1 MKESIKVIG
10 AKEHNLK
17 NLNLEI
23 PKNELVV
30 FTGLSGSGK
39 STLAFDTL
47 YAEGQRRYI
56 ESLSSYARQFLG
68 RVGKPDVERIEGLTP
83 AIAIDQKSTSKNP
96 RSTVGTITEI
106 YDYLRLLYARV
117 GVQHCCKCGKEVSKM
132 SANDI
137 ISQINALPVGSKI
150 VLMAPLVREKKGS
163 FEAELE
169 KLRNDGYVRAQIDG
183 VMQRLDDDIEL
194 SKTKKHTIKAVID
207 RIELSPQNHLRL
219 IEAVEKALAL
229 SFGEVEVSIV
239 NAAEMGLSSDFI
251 HFSEHNACFDCKISY
266 ESLEPLSFSF
276 NSPKGACS
284 ECDGLGVKFSLDQS
298 KVINES
304 LSVENGALK
313 LLYGFNKSYYYKF
326 CLAFCE
332 QNEIDFKTPFFKLD
346 ESEQRALLYG
356 NASNVKFTWKRHH
369 LERRFEG
376 ALRISYEMLKDSKD
390 FSDYMVEKEC
400 SECKGKRLN
409 KGSLAVRVAGKT
421 LGELISM
428 QIKEC
433 CAFMEDE
440 KNFSYL
446 SKQSATIAGPILKE
460 IRERLAFLRDVGLGY
475 LSLGRDARTIS
486 GGEAQ
491 RIRIASQ
498 IGSGL
503 SGVMYVLD
511 EPSIGLHERDTMR
524 LIKTLRSL
532 QEKGNSVLV
541 VEHDKKTMENADF
554 IIDIGPRAGVNG
566 GEVVF
571 AGTYEKL
578 LKSKT
583 LTAQYLNGKEKINFA
598 KNRKQENFIEIKH
611 ANINNIK
618 DLNVRIPL
626 SNLVGIT
633 GVSGSGKSS
642 LILGTLLPRAL
653 EQLTRSKISLNPN
666 LASIDGLEQLDK
678 VIYLD
683 QSPIGRTP
691 RSNPATYTGVMDEIR
706 ELFCATKEAK
716 IRGYKAGRFSFNVK
730 GGRCEKCSGDGAIT
744 VEMHF
749 LPDISV
755 ICDACKGK
763 RYNDATLEIKYKGKN
778 IADVLN
784 MSVSEALEFFKA
796 VPKIHA
802 KLATICAAGLE
813 YITLGQSATTLS
825 GGEAQRMKLAKE
837 LSRTDT
843 GKTLYILDEP
853 TTGLH
858 FADVARLVSVLQSL
872 VELGNSVVVIE
883 HNLDVIKNCDYI
895 VDMGPE
901 GGDLGGKVIATGSPA
916 QVAKTHKKTHSFTGE
931 FLLGELDSMNK
942 TTKKKA

>member
-1 MKESIKVIG
+1 MSEFIKITG

-17 NLNLEI
+17 NINLSI

-68 RVGKPDVERIEGLTP
+68 RIGKPDVERIEGLTP

-117 GVQHCCKCGKEVSKM
+117 GTQHCYKCGKPVSKM
-132 SANDI
+132 SISDI
-137 ISQINALPVGSKI
+137 IDQINTLPQGSKI
-150 VLMAPLVREKKGS
+150 MLLAPLVREKKGS

-169 KLRNDGYVRAQIDG
+169 RLRNDGFVRAQIDG
-183 VMQRLDDDIEL
+183 VMQRLDDEIEL

-207 RIELSPQNHLRL
+207 RIELRAENHLRL
-219 IEAVEKALAL
+219 IEGVEKAVAL
-229 SFGEVEVSIV
+229 SFGEIEISIV
-239 NAAEMGLSSDFI
+239 NADEMGLLESHM

-276 NSPKGACS
+276 NSPKGACPA
-284 ECDGLGVKFSLDQS
+284 CDGLGMNFSLDQS
-298 KVINES
+298 KVINEN
-304 LSVENGALK
+304 LSVEAGALK

-332 QNEIDFKTPFFKLD
+332 QNEINAKIPFNELAAH
-346 ESEQRALLYG
+346 EQKALLYG
-356 NASNVKFTWKRHH
+356 NASNIKFTWKRHH

-376 ALRISYEMLKDSKD
+376 ALRLSYEMLKDSKD
-390 FSDYMVEKEC
+390 FSDYMIEKEC

-409 KGSLAVRVAGKT
+409 KGSLAVKVAGRS

-433 CAFMEDE
+433 FAFMNEPS
-440 KNFSYL
+440 NFAYL
-446 SKQSATIAGPILKE
+446 SAQNATIAEPILKE
-460 IRERLAFLRDVGLGY
+460 VRERLAFLCDVGLGY

-511 EPSIGLHERDTMR
+511 EPSIGLHEKDTMR

-541 VEHDKKTMENADF
+541 VEHDKKTMESADF
-554 IIDIGPRAGVNG
+554 IIDIGPKAGVMG

-571 AGTYEKL
+571 AGTYKEL

-583 LTAQYLNGKEKINFA
+583 LTAQYLNGKESINFA
-598 KNRKQENFIEIKH
+598 KNRAQENFIEIKN

-618 DLNVRIPL
+618 NLSVKIPL

-653 EQLTRSKISLNPN
+653 EQLTRSKITPN
-666 LASIDGLEQLDK
+666 ASTAHIDGLEQLDK

-716 IRGYKAGRFSFNVK
+716 LRGYKAGRFSFNVK

-755 ICDACKGK
+755 VCDACKGK
-763 RYNDATLEIKYKGKN
+763 RYNEATLEIKYKGKN
-778 IADVLN
+778 IADILE
-784 MSVSEALEFFKA
+784 MSVAEALEFFKA
-796 VPKIHA
+796 VPKIHT
-802 KLATICAAGLE
+802 KLATICAVGLE

-837 LSRTDT
+837 LSRSDT

-883 HNLDVIKNCDYI
+883 HNLDVIKNCDYL

-901 GGDLGGKVIATGSPA
+901 GGDLGGQVIATGSPKEL
-916 QVAKTHKKTHSFTGE
+916 AKNHKKTHSFTGE
-931 FLLGELDSMNK
+931 FLADEL
-942 TTKKKA
+942 KAMK

>member
-1 MKESIKVIG
+1 MSEFIKITG

-17 NLNLEI
+17 NINLSI

-117 GVQHCCKCGKEVSKM
+117 GTQHCYKCGKPVSKM
-132 SANDI
+132 SISDI
-137 ISQINALPVGSKI
+137 IDQINALPQGSKI
-150 VLMAPLVREKKGS
+150 MLLAPLVREKKGS

-169 KLRNDGYVRAQIDG
+169 RLRNDGFVRAQIDG
-183 VMQRLDDDIEL
+183 VMQRLDDEIEL

-207 RIELSPQNHLRL
+207 RIELSPENHLRL
-219 IEAVEKALAL
+219 IEGVEKAVAL
-229 SFGEVEVSIV
+229 SFGEVEISIV
-239 NAAEMGLSSDFI
+239 NADEMGLLESHM

-276 NSPKGACS
+276 NSPKGACPT
-284 ECDGLGVKFSLDQS
+284 CDGLGMNFSLDQS
-298 KVINES
+298 KVINEN
-304 LSVENGALK
+304 LSVEAGALK

-332 QNEIDFKTPFFKLD
+332 QNEINSKIPFNELAAH
-346 ESEQRALLYG
+346 EQKALLYG
-356 NASNVKFTWKRHH
+356 NASNIKFTWKRHH

-376 ALRISYEMLKDSKD
+376 ALRLSYEMLKDSKD
-390 FSDYMVEKEC
+390 FSDYMIEKEC
-400 SECKGKRLN
+400 NECKGKRLN
-409 KGSLAVRVAGKT
+409 KGSLAVKVAGLS

-433 CAFMEDE
+433 FAFMSEA
-440 KNFSYL
+440 KNFAYL
-446 SKQSATIAGPILKE
+446 SAQNATIAEPILKE
-460 IRERLAFLRDVGLGY
+460 VRERLAFLCDVGLGY

-511 EPSIGLHERDTMR
+511 EPSIGLHEKDTMR

-541 VEHDKKTMENADF
+541 VEHDKKTMESADF
-554 IIDIGPRAGVNG
+554 IIDIGPKAGVMG

-571 AGTYEKL
+571 AGTYKEL

-583 LTAQYLNGKEKINFA
+583 LTAQYLNGKESINFA
-598 KNRKQENFIEIKH
+598 KNRAQENFIEIKN

-618 DLNVRIPL
+618 NLSVKIPL
-626 SNLVGIT
+626 SNLVGIK

-653 EQLTRSKISLNPN
+653 EQLTRSKITPN
-666 LASIDGLEQLDK
+666 ASAAHIDGLEQLDK

-716 IRGYKAGRFSFNVK
+716 LRGYKAGRFSFNVK

-755 ICDACKGK
+755 VCDACKGK
-763 RYNDATLEIKYKGKN
+763 RYNEATLEIKYKGKN
-778 IADVLN
+778 IADILE
-784 MSVSEALEFFKA
+784 MSVAEALEFFKA

-802 KLATICAAGLE
+802 KLATICAVGLE

-837 LSRTDT
+837 LSRSDT

-883 HNLDVIKNCDYI
+883 HNLDVIKNCDYL

-901 GGDLGGKVIATGSPA
+901 GGDLGGQVIATGSPKEL
-916 QVAKTHKKTHSFTGE
+916 AKNHKKTHSFTGE
-931 FLLGELDSMNK
+931 FLEDEL
-942 TTKKKA
+942 KAMK

>member
-1 MKESIKVIG
+1 MSEFIKITG

-17 NLNLEI
+17 NINLSI

-117 GVQHCCKCGKEVSKM
+117 GTQHCYKCGKPVSKM
-132 SANDI
+132 SISDI
-137 ISQINALPVGSKI
+137 IDQINTLPQGSKI
-150 VLMAPLVREKKGS
+150 MLLAPLVREKKGS

-169 KLRNDGYVRAQIDG
+169 RLRNDGFVRAQIDG
-183 VMQRLDDDIEL
+183 VMQRLDDEIEL

-207 RIELSPQNHLRL
+207 RIELNPANHLRL
-219 IEAVEKALAL
+219 IEGVEKAVAL
-229 SFGEVEVSIV
+229 SFGEVEISIV
-239 NAAEMGLSSDFI
+239 NADEMGLLENHM

-276 NSPKGACS
+276 NSPKGACPT
-284 ECDGLGVKFSLDQS
+284 CDGLGMNFSLDQS
-298 KVINES
+298 KVINEN
-304 LSVENGALK
+304 LSVEAGALK

-332 QNEIDFKTPFFKLD
+332 QNEINSKIPFNELAAH
-346 ESEQRALLYG
+346 EQKALLYG
-356 NASNVKFTWKRHH
+356 NASNIKFTWKRHH

-376 ALRISYEMLKDSKD
+376 ALRLSYEMLKDSKD
-390 FSDYMVEKEC
+390 FSDYMIEKEC

-409 KGSLAVRVAGKT
+409 KGSLAVKVAGKS

-433 CAFMEDE
+433 FAFMSEPS
-440 KNFSYL
+440 NFTYL
-446 SKQSATIAGPILKE
+446 SAQNATIAEPILKE
-460 IRERLAFLRDVGLGY
+460 VRERLAFLCDVGLGY

-511 EPSIGLHERDTMR
+511 EPSIGLHEKDTMR

-541 VEHDKKTMENADF
+541 VEHDKKTMESADF
-554 IIDIGPRAGVNG
+554 IIDIGPKAGAMG

-583 LTAQYLNGKEKINFA
+583 LTAQYLNGKESINFA
-598 KNRKQENFIEIKH
+598 KNRAQKNFIEIKN

-618 DLNVRIPL
+618 NLSVKIPL

-653 EQLTRSKISLNPN
+653 EQLTRSKITPN
-666 LASIDGLEQLDK
+666 ANTAHIDGLEQLDK

-716 IRGYKAGRFSFNVK
+716 LRGYKAGRFSFNVK

-755 ICDACKGK
+755 VCDACKGK
-763 RYNDATLEIKYKGKN
+763 RYNEATLEVKYKGKN
-778 IADVLN
+778 IADILE
-784 MSVSEALEFFKA
+784 MSVAEALEFFKA

-802 KLATICAAGLE
+802 KLATICAVGLE

-837 LSRTDT
+837 LSRSDT

-883 HNLDVIKNCDYI
+883 HNLDVIKNCDYL

-901 GGDLGGKVIATGSPA
+901 GGDLGGEVIATGSPKE
-916 QVAKTHKKTHSFTGE
+916 VAKNHKKTHSFTGE
-931 FLLGELDSMNK
+931 FLESELKGMK
-942 TTKKKA
+942 

>member
-1 MKESIKVIG
+1 MSEFIKITG

-17 NLNLEI
+17 NINLSI

-117 GVQHCCKCGKEVSKM
+117 GTQHCYKCGKPVSKM
-132 SANDI
+132 SISDI
-137 ISQINALPVGSKI
+137 IDQINTLPQGSKI
-150 VLMAPLVREKKGS
+150 MLLAPLVREKKGS

-169 KLRNDGYVRAQIDG
+169 RLRNDGFVRAQIDG
-183 VMQRLDDDIEL
+183 VMQRLDDEIEL

-207 RIELSPQNHLRL
+207 RIELRAENHLRL
-219 IEAVEKALAL
+219 IEGVEKAVAL
-229 SFGEVEVSIV
+229 SFGEVEISIV
-239 NAAEMGLSSDFI
+239 NADEMGLLESHM

-276 NSPKGACS
+276 NSPKGACPA
-284 ECDGLGVKFSLDQS
+284 CDGLGMNFSLDQS
-298 KVINES
+298 KVINEN
-304 LSVENGALK
+304 LSVEAGALK

-332 QNEIDFKTPFFKLD
+332 QNEINAKTPFNELAAH
-346 ESEQRALLYG
+346 EQKALLYG
-356 NASNVKFTWKRHH
+356 NASNIKFTWKRHH

-376 ALRISYEMLKDSKD
+376 ALRLSYEMLKDSKD
-390 FSDYMVEKEC
+390 FSDYMIEKEC
-400 SECKGKRLN
+400 NECKGKRLN
-409 KGSLAVRVAGKT
+409 KGSLAVKVAGLS

-433 CAFMEDE
+433 FAFMSEA
-440 KNFSYL
+440 KNFAYL
-446 SKQSATIAGPILKE
+446 SAQNATIAEPILKE
-460 IRERLAFLRDVGLGY
+460 VRERLAFLCDVGLGY

-511 EPSIGLHERDTMR
+511 EPSIGLHEKDTMR

-541 VEHDKKTMENADF
+541 VEHDKKTMESADF
-554 IIDIGPRAGVNG
+554 IIDIGPKAGVMG

-571 AGTYEKL
+571 AGTYKEL

-583 LTAQYLNGKEKINFA
+583 LTAQYLNGKESINFA
-598 KNRKQENFIEIKH
+598 KNRAQENFIEIKN

-618 DLNVRIPL
+618 NLSVKIPL

-653 EQLTRSKISLNPN
+653 EQLTRSKITPN
-666 LASIDGLEQLDK
+666 ASAAHIDGLEQLDK

-716 IRGYKAGRFSFNVK
+716 LRGYKAGRFSFNVK

-755 ICDACKGK
+755 VCDACKGK
-763 RYNDATLEIKYKGKN
+763 RYNEATLEIKYKGKN
-778 IADVLN
+778 IADILE
-784 MSVSEALEFFKA
+784 MSVAEALEFFKA

-802 KLATICAAGLE
+802 KLATICAVGLE

-837 LSRTDT
+837 LSRSDT

-883 HNLDVIKNCDYI
+883 HNLDVIKNCDYL

-901 GGDLGGKVIATGSPA
+901 GGDLGGQVIATGSPKE
-916 QVAKTHKKTHSFTGE
+916 VAKNHKKTHSFTGE
-931 FLLGELDSMNK
+931 FLEDEL
-942 TTKKKA
+942 KAMK

>member
-1 MKESIKVIG
+1 MSEFIKITG

-17 NLNLEI
+17 NINLSI

-117 GVQHCCKCGKEVSKM
+117 GTQHCYKCGKPVSKM
-132 SANDI
+132 SISDI
-137 ISQINALPVGSKI
+137 IDQINTLPQGSKI
-150 VLMAPLVREKKGS
+150 MLLAPLVREKKGS

-169 KLRNDGYVRAQIDG
+169 RLRNDGFVRAQIDG
-183 VMQRLDDDIEL
+183 VMQRLDDEIEL

-207 RIELSPQNHLRL
+207 RIELRAENHLRL
-219 IEAVEKALAL
+219 IEGVEKAVAL
-229 SFGEVEVSIV
+229 SFGEVEISIV
-239 NAAEMGLSSDFI
+239 NADEMGLLESHM

-276 NSPKGACS
+276 NSPKGACPA
-284 ECDGLGVKFSLDQS
+284 CDGLGMNFSLDQS
-298 KVINES
+298 KVINEN
-304 LSVENGALK
+304 LSVEAGALK

-332 QNEIDFKTPFFKLD
+332 QNEINAKTPFNELAAH
-346 ESEQRALLYG
+346 EQKALLYG
-356 NASNVKFTWKRHH
+356 NASNIKFTWKRHH

-376 ALRISYEMLKDSKD
+376 ALRLSYEMLKDSKD
-390 FSDYMVEKEC
+390 FSDYMIEKEC
-400 SECKGKRLN
+400 NECKGKRLN
-409 KGSLAVRVAGKT
+409 KGSLAVKVAGLS

-433 CAFMEDE
+433 FAFMSEA
-440 KNFSYL
+440 KNFAYL
-446 SKQSATIAGPILKE
+446 SAQNATIAEPILKE
-460 IRERLAFLRDVGLGY
+460 VRERLAFLCDVGLGY

-511 EPSIGLHERDTMR
+511 EPSIGLHEKDTMR

-541 VEHDKKTMENADF
+541 VEHDKKTMESADF
-554 IIDIGPRAGVNG
+554 IIDIGPKAGVMG

-571 AGTYEKL
+571 AGTYKEL

-583 LTAQYLNGKEKINFA
+583 LTAQYLNGKESINFA
-598 KNRKQENFIEIKH
+598 KNRAQENFIEIKN

-618 DLNVRIPL
+618 NLSVKIPL

-653 EQLTRSKISLNPN
+653 EQLTRSKITPN
-666 LASIDGLEQLDK
+666 SSAAHIDGLEQLDK

-716 IRGYKAGRFSFNVK
+716 LRGYKAGRFSFNVK

-755 ICDACKGK
+755 VCDACKGK
-763 RYNDATLEIKYKGKN
+763 RYNEATLEVKYKGKN
-778 IADVLN
+778 IADILE
-784 MSVSEALEFFKA
+784 MSVAEALEFFKA

-802 KLATICAAGLE
+802 KLATICAVGLE

-837 LSRTDT
+837 LSRSDT

-883 HNLDVIKNCDYI
+883 HNLDVIKNCDYL

-901 GGDLGGKVIATGSPA
+901 GGDLGGQVIATGSPKE
-916 QVAKTHKKTHSFTGE
+916 VAKNHKKTHSFTGE
-931 FLLGELDSMNK
+931 FLEDEL
-942 TTKKKA
+942 KAMK

>member
-1 MKESIKVIG
+1 MSEFIKITG

-17 NLNLEI
+17 NINLSI

-117 GVQHCCKCGKEVSKM
+117 GTQHCYKCGKPVSKM
-132 SANDI
+132 SISDI
-137 ISQINALPVGSKI
+137 IDQINTLPQGSKI
-150 VLMAPLVREKKGS
+150 MLLAPLVREKKGS

-169 KLRNDGYVRAQIDG
+169 RLRNDGFVRAQIDG
-183 VMQRLDDDIEL
+183 VMQRLDDEIEL

-207 RIELSPQNHLRL
+207 RIELSPENHLRL
-219 IEAVEKALAL
+219 IEGVEKAVAL
-229 SFGEVEVSIV
+229 SFGEIEISIV
-239 NAAEMGLSSDFI
+239 NADEMGLLESHM
-251 HFSEHNACFDCKISY
+251 HFSEHNACFECKISY

-276 NSPKGACS
+276 NSPKGACPA
-284 ECDGLGVKFSLDQS
+284 CDGLGMNFSLDQS
-298 KVINES
+298 KVINEN
-304 LSVENGALK
+304 LSVEAGALK

-332 QNEIDFKTPFFKLD
+332 QNEINAKTPFNELAAH
-346 ESEQRALLYG
+346 EQKALLYG
-356 NASNVKFTWKRHH
+356 NASNIKFTWKRHH

-376 ALRISYEMLKDSKD
+376 ALRLSYEMLKDSKD
-390 FSDYMVEKEC
+390 FSDYMIEKEC
-400 SECKGKRLN
+400 NECKGKRLN
-409 KGSLAVRVAGKT
+409 KGSLAVKVAGKS

-433 CAFMEDE
+433 FAFMNETS
-440 KNFSYL
+440 NFAYL
-446 SKQSATIAGPILKE
+446 SAQNATIAEPILKE
-460 IRERLAFLRDVGLGY
+460 VRERLAFLCDVGLGY

-511 EPSIGLHERDTMR
+511 EPSIGLHEKDTMR

-541 VEHDKKTMENADF
+541 VEHDKKTMESADF
-554 IIDIGPRAGVNG
+554 IIDIGPKAGVMG

-583 LTAQYLNGKEKINFA
+583 LTAQYLNGKESINFA
-598 KNRKQENFIEIKH
+598 KNRAQENFIEIKN

-618 DLNVRIPL
+618 NLSVKIPL

-653 EQLTRSKISLNPN
+653 EQLTRSKITPN
-666 LASIDGLEQLDK
+666 ASAAHIDGLEQLDK

-716 IRGYKAGRFSFNVK
+716 LRGYKAGRFSFNVK

-755 ICDACKGK
+755 VCDACKGK
-763 RYNDATLEIKYKGKN
+763 RYNEATLEIKYKGKN
-778 IADVLN
+778 IADILE
-784 MSVSEALEFFKA
+784 MSVAEALEFFKA

-802 KLATICAAGLE
+802 KLATICAVGLE

-837 LSRTDT
+837 LSRSDT

-883 HNLDVIKNCDYI
+883 HNLDVIKNCDYL

-901 GGDLGGKVIATGSPA
+901 GGDLGGQVIAAGSPKE
-916 QVAKTHKKTHSFTGE
+916 VAKNHKKTHSFTGE
-931 FLLGELDSMNK
+931 FLEDEL
-942 TTKKKA
+942 KAMK

>member
-1 MKESIKVIG
+1 MSEFIKITG

-17 NLNLEI
+17 NINLSI

-117 GVQHCCKCGKEVSKM
+117 GTQHCYKCGKPVSKM
-132 SANDI
+132 SISDI
-137 ISQINALPVGSKI
+137 IDQINTLPQGSKI
-150 VLMAPLVREKKGS
+150 MLLAPLVREKKGS

-169 KLRNDGYVRAQIDG
+169 RLRNDGFVRAQIDG
-183 VMQRLDDDIEL
+183 VMQRLDDEIEL

-207 RIELSPQNHLRL
+207 RIELRPENHLRL
-219 IEAVEKALAL
+219 IEGVEKAVAL
-229 SFGEVEVSIV
+229 SFGEIEISIV
-239 NAAEMGLSSDFI
+239 NADEMGLLESHM

-276 NSPKGACS
+276 NSPKGACPA
-284 ECDGLGVKFSLDQS
+284 CDGLGMNFSLDQS
-298 KVINES
+298 KVINEN
-304 LSVENGALK
+304 LSVEAGALK

-332 QNEIDFKTPFFKLD
+332 QNEINAKTPFNELAAH
-346 ESEQRALLYG
+346 EQKALLYG
-356 NASNVKFTWKRHH
+356 NASNIKFTWKRHH

-376 ALRISYEMLKDSKD
+376 ALRLSYEMLKDSKD
-390 FSDYMVEKEC
+390 FSDYMIEKEC

-409 KGSLAVRVAGKT
+409 KGSLAVKVAGKS

-433 CAFMEDE
+433 FAFMSEA
-440 KNFSYL
+440 KNFTYL
-446 SKQSATIAGPILKE
+446 SAQNATIAEPILKE
-460 IRERLAFLRDVGLGY
+460 VRERLAFLCDVGLGY

-511 EPSIGLHERDTMR
+511 EPSIGLHEKDTMR

-541 VEHDKKTMENADF
+541 VEHDKKTMESADF
-554 IIDIGPRAGVNG
+554 IIDIGPKAGVMG

-571 AGTYEKL
+571 AGTYKEL

-583 LTAQYLNGKEKINFA
+583 LTAQYLNGKESINFA
-598 KNRKQENFIEIKH
+598 KNRAQENFIEIKN

-618 DLNVRIPL
+618 NLSVKIPL

-653 EQLTRSKISLNPN
+653 EQLTRSKITPN
-666 LASIDGLEQLDK
+666 ASAAHIDGLEQLDK

-716 IRGYKAGRFSFNVK
+716 LRGYKAGRFSFNVK

-755 ICDACKGK
+755 VCDACKGK
-763 RYNDATLEIKYKGKN
+763 RYNEATLEIKYKGKN
-778 IADVLN
+778 IADILE
-784 MSVSEALEFFKA
+784 MSVAEALEFFKA

-802 KLATICAAGLE
+802 KLATICAVGLE

-837 LSRTDT
+837 LSRSDT

-883 HNLDVIKNCDYI
+883 HNLDVIKNCDYL

-901 GGDLGGKVIATGSPA
+901 GGDLGGQVIATGSPKE
-916 QVAKTHKKTHSFTGE
+916 VAKNHKKTHSFTGE
-931 FLLGELDSMNK
+931 FLEDEL
-942 TTKKKA
+942 KAMK

>member
-1 MKESIKVIG
+1 MSEFIKITG

-17 NLNLEI
+17 NINLSI

-117 GVQHCCKCGKEVSKM
+117 GTQHCYKCGKPVSKM
-132 SANDI
+132 SISDI
-137 ISQINALPVGSKI
+137 IDQINTLPQGSKI
-150 VLMAPLVREKKGS
+150 MLLAPLVREKKGS

-169 KLRNDGYVRAQIDG
+169 RLRNDGFVRAQIDG
-183 VMQRLDDDIEL
+183 VMQRLDDEIEL

-207 RIELSPQNHLRL
+207 RIELSPANHLRL
-219 IEAVEKALAL
+219 IEGVEKAVAL
-229 SFGEVEVSIV
+229 SFGEVEISIV
-239 NAAEMGLSSDFI
+239 NADEMGLLESHM

-276 NSPKGACS
+276 NSPKGACPA
-284 ECDGLGVKFSLDQS
+284 CDGLGMNFSLDQS
-298 KVINES
+298 KVINEN
-304 LSVENGALK
+304 LSVEAGALK

-332 QNEIDFKTPFFKLD
+332 QNEINAKTPFNELAAY
-346 ESEQRALLYG
+346 EQKALLYG
-356 NASNVKFTWKRHH
+356 NASNIKFTWKRHH

-376 ALRISYEMLKDSKD
+376 ALRLSYEMLKDSKD
-390 FSDYMVEKEC
+390 FSDYMIEKEC

-409 KGSLAVRVAGKT
+409 KGSLAVKVAGKS

-433 CAFMEDE
+433 FAFMNETS
-440 KNFSYL
+440 NFAYL
-446 SKQSATIAGPILKE
+446 SAQNATIAEPILKE
-460 IRERLAFLRDVGLGY
+460 VRERLAFLCDVGLGY

-511 EPSIGLHERDTMR
+511 EPSIGLHEKDTMR

-541 VEHDKKTMENADF
+541 VEHDKKTMESADF
-554 IIDIGPRAGVNG
+554 IIDIGPKAGVMG

-571 AGTYEKL
+571 AGTYKEL

-583 LTAQYLNGKEKINFA
+583 LTAQYLNGKESINFA
-598 KNRKQENFIEIKH
+598 KNRAQENFIEIKN

-618 DLNVRIPL
+618 NLSVKIPL

-653 EQLTRSKISLNPN
+653 EQLTRSKITPN
-666 LASIDGLEQLDK
+666 ANTAHIDGLEQLDK

-716 IRGYKAGRFSFNVK
+716 LRGYKAGRFSFNVK

-755 ICDACKGK
+755 VCDACKGK
-763 RYNDATLEIKYKGKN
+763 RYNEATLEIKYKGKN
-778 IADVLN
+778 IADILE
-784 MSVSEALEFFKA
+784 MSVAEALEFFKA

-802 KLATICAAGLE
+802 KLATICAVGLE

-837 LSRTDT
+837 LSRSDT

-883 HNLDVIKNCDYI
+883 HNLDVIKNCDYL

-901 GGDLGGKVIATGSPA
+901 GGDLGGRVIATGSPKEL
-916 QVAKTHKKTHSFTGE
+916 AKNHKKTHSFTGE
-931 FLLGELDSMNK
+931 FLEDEL
-942 TTKKKA
+942 KAMK

>member
-1 MKESIKVIG
+1 MSEFIKITG

-17 NLNLEI
+17 NINLSI

-117 GVQHCCKCGKEVSKM
+117 GTQHCYKCGKPVSKM
-132 SANDI
+132 SISDI
-137 ISQINALPVGSKI
+137 IDQINTLPQGSKI
-150 VLMAPLVREKKGS
+150 MLLAPLVREKKGS

-169 KLRNDGYVRAQIDG
+169 RLRNDGFVRAQIDG
-183 VMQRLDDDIEL
+183 VMQRLDDEIEL

-207 RIELSPQNHLRL
+207 RIELRAENHLRL
-219 IEAVEKALAL
+219 IEGVEKAVAL
-229 SFGEVEVSIV
+229 SFGEIEISIV
-239 NAAEMGLSSDFI
+239 NADEMGLLESHM

-276 NSPKGACS
+276 NSPKGACPA
-284 ECDGLGVKFSLDQS
+284 CDGLGMNFSLDQS
-298 KVINES
+298 KVINEN
-304 LSVENGALK
+304 LSVEAGALK

-332 QNEIDFKTPFFKLD
+332 QNEINAKTPFNELAAH
-346 ESEQRALLYG
+346 EQKALLYG
-356 NASNVKFTWKRHH
+356 NASNIKFTWKRHH

-376 ALRISYEMLKDSKD
+376 ALRLSYEMLKDSKD
-390 FSDYMVEKEC
+390 FSDYMIEKEC
-400 SECKGKRLN
+400 NECKGKRLN
-409 KGSLAVRVAGKT
+409 KGSLAVKVAGKS

-433 CAFMEDE
+433 FAFMNETS
-440 KNFSYL
+440 NFAYL
-446 SKQSATIAGPILKE
+446 SAQNATIAEPILKE
-460 IRERLAFLRDVGLGY
+460 VRERLAFLCDVGLGY

-511 EPSIGLHERDTMR
+511 EPSIGLHEKDTMR

-541 VEHDKKTMENADF
+541 VEHDKKTMESADF
-554 IIDIGPRAGVNG
+554 IIDIGPKAGVMG

-571 AGTYEKL
+571 AGTYKEL

-583 LTAQYLNGKEKINFA
+583 LTAQYLNGKESINFA
-598 KNRKQENFIEIKH
+598 KNRAQENFIEIKN

-618 DLNVRIPL
+618 NLSVKIPL

-653 EQLTRSKISLNPN
+653 EQLTRSKITPN
-666 LASIDGLEQLDK
+666 ASAAHIDGLEQLDK

-716 IRGYKAGRFSFNVK
+716 LRGYKAGRFSFNVK

-755 ICDACKGK
+755 VCDACKGK
-763 RYNDATLEIKYKGKN
+763 RYNEATLEIKYKGKN
-778 IADVLN
+778 IADILE
-784 MSVSEALEFFKA
+784 MSVAEALEFFKA

-802 KLATICAAGLE
+802 KLATICAVGLE

-837 LSRTDT
+837 LSRSDT

-883 HNLDVIKNCDYI
+883 HNLDVIKNCDYL

-901 GGDLGGKVIATGSPA
+901 GGDLGGQVIATGSPKE
-916 QVAKTHKKTHSFTGE
+916 VAKNHKKTHSFTGE
-931 FLLGELDSMNK
+931 FLEDEL
-942 TTKKKA
+942 KAMK

>member
-1 MKESIKVIG
+1 MSEFIKITG

-17 NLNLEI
+17 NINLSI

-117 GVQHCCKCGKEVSKM
+117 GTQHCYKCGKPVSKM
-132 SANDI
+132 SISDI
-137 ISQINALPVGSKI
+137 IDQINALPQGSKI
-150 VLMAPLVREKKGS
+150 MLLAPLVREKKGS

-169 KLRNDGYVRAQIDG
+169 RLRNDGFVRAQIDG
-183 VMQRLDDDIEL
+183 VMQRLDDEIEL

-207 RIELSPQNHLRL
+207 RIELRAENHLRL
-219 IEAVEKALAL
+219 IEGVEKAVAL
-229 SFGEVEVSIV
+229 SFGEIEISIV
-239 NAAEMGLSSDFI
+239 NADEMGLLESHM

-276 NSPKGACS
+276 NSPKGACPT
-284 ECDGLGVKFSLDQS
+284 CDGLGMNFSLDQS
-298 KVINES
+298 KVINEN
-304 LSVENGALK
+304 LSVEAGALK

-332 QNEIDFKTPFFKLD
+332 QNEINSKIPFNELAAH
-346 ESEQRALLYG
+346 EQKALLYG
-356 NASNVKFTWKRHH
+356 NASNIKFTWKRHN

-376 ALRISYEMLKDSKD
+376 ALRLSYEMLKDSKD
-390 FSDYMVEKEC
+390 FSDYMIEKEC
-400 SECKGKRLN
+400 NECKGKRLN
-409 KGSLAVRVAGKT
+409 KGSLAVKVAGLS

-433 CAFMEDE
+433 FAFMSEA
-440 KNFSYL
+440 KNFAYL
-446 SKQSATIAGPILKE
+446 SAQNATIAEPILKE
-460 IRERLAFLRDVGLGY
+460 VRERLAFLCDVGLGY

-511 EPSIGLHERDTMR
+511 EPSIGLHEKDTMR

-541 VEHDKKTMENADF
+541 VEHDKKTMESADF
-554 IIDIGPRAGVNG
+554 IIDIGPKAGVMG

-571 AGTYEKL
+571 AGTYKEL

-583 LTAQYLNGKEKINFA
+583 LTAQYLNGKESINFA
-598 KNRKQENFIEIKH
+598 KNRAQENFIEIKN

-618 DLNVRIPL
+618 NLSVKIPL

-653 EQLTRSKISLNPN
+653 EQLTRSKITPN
-666 LASIDGLEQLDK
+666 VSAAHIDGLEQLDK

-716 IRGYKAGRFSFNVK
+716 LRGYKAGRFSFNVK

-755 ICDACKGK
+755 VCDACKGK
-763 RYNDATLEIKYKGKN
+763 RYNEATLEIKYKGKN
-778 IADVLN
+778 IADILE
-784 MSVSEALEFFKA
+784 MSVAEALEFFKA

-802 KLATICAAGLE
+802 KLATICAVGLE

-837 LSRTDT
+837 LSRSDT

-883 HNLDVIKNCDYI
+883 HNLDVIKNCDYL

-901 GGDLGGKVIATGSPA
+901 GGDLGGEVIATGSPKE
-916 QVAKTHKKTHSFTGE
+916 VAKNHKKTHSFTGE
-931 FLLGELDSMNK
+931 FLEDEL
-942 TTKKKA
+942 KAMK

>member
-1 MKESIKVIG
+1 MSEFIKITG

-17 NLNLEI
+17 NINLSI

-117 GVQHCCKCGKEVSKM
+117 GTQHCYKCGKPVSKM
-132 SANDI
+132 SISDI
-137 ISQINALPVGSKI
+137 IDQINTLPQGSKI
-150 VLMAPLVREKKGS
+150 MLLAPLVREKKGS

-169 KLRNDGYVRAQIDG
+169 RLRNDGFVRAQIDG
-183 VMQRLDDDIEL
+183 VMQRLDDEIEL

-207 RIELSPQNHLRL
+207 RIELSPENHLRL
-219 IEAVEKALAL
+219 IEGVEKAVAL
-229 SFGEVEVSIV
+229 SFGEIEISIV
-239 NAAEMGLSSDFI
+239 NADEMGLLESHM

-276 NSPKGACS
+276 NSPKGACPA
-284 ECDGLGVKFSLDQS
+284 CDGLGMNFSLDQS
-298 KVINES
+298 KVINEN
-304 LSVENGALK
+304 LSVEAGALK

-332 QNEIDFKTPFFKLD
+332 QNEINSKIPFNELAAH
-346 ESEQRALLYG
+346 EQKALLYG
-356 NASNVKFTWKRHH
+356 NASNIKFTWKRHH

-376 ALRISYEMLKDSKD
+376 ALRLSYEMLKDSKD
-390 FSDYMVEKEC
+390 FSDYMIEKEC

-409 KGSLAVRVAGKT
+409 KGSLAVKVAGKS

-433 CAFMEDE
+433 FAFMGEA
-440 KNFSYL
+440 KNFAYL
-446 SKQSATIAGPILKE
+446 SAQNATIAEPILKE
-460 IRERLAFLRDVGLGY
+460 VRERLAFLCDVGLGY

-511 EPSIGLHERDTMR
+511 EPSIGLHEKDTMR

-541 VEHDKKTMENADF
+541 VEHDKKTMESADF
-554 IIDIGPRAGVNG
+554 IIDIGPKAGVMG

-571 AGTYEKL
+571 AGTYKEL

-583 LTAQYLNGKEKINFA
+583 LTAQYLNGKESINFA
-598 KNRKQENFIEIKH
+598 KNRAQENFIEIKN

-618 DLNVRIPL
+618 NLSVKIPL

-653 EQLTRSKISLNPN
+653 EQLTRSKITPN
-666 LASIDGLEQLDK
+666 ASAAHIDGLEQLDK

-716 IRGYKAGRFSFNVK
+716 LRGYKAGRFSFNVK

-755 ICDACKGK
+755 VCDACKGK
-763 RYNDATLEIKYKGKN
+763 RYNEATLEIKYKGKN
-778 IADVLN
+778 IADILE
-784 MSVSEALEFFKA
+784 MSVAEALEFFKA

-802 KLATICAAGLE
+802 KLATICAVGLE

-837 LSRTDT
+837 LSRSDT

-883 HNLDVIKNCDYI
+883 HNLDVIKNCDYL

-901 GGDLGGKVIATGSPA
+901 GGDLGGQVIATGSPKE
-916 QVAKTHKKTHSFTGE
+916 VAKNHKKTHSFTGE
-931 FLLGELDSMNK
+931 FLEDEL
-942 TTKKKA
+942 KAMK

>member
-1 MKESIKVIG
+1 MSEFIKITG

-17 NLNLEI
+17 NINLSI

-117 GVQHCCKCGKEVSKM
+117 GTQHCYKCGKPVSKM
-132 SANDI
+132 SISDI
-137 ISQINALPVGSKI
+137 IDQINTLPQGSKI
-150 VLMAPLVREKKGS
+150 MLLAPLVREKKGS

-169 KLRNDGYVRAQIDG
+169 RLRNDGFVRAQIDG
-183 VMQRLDDDIEL
+183 VMQRLDDEIEL

-207 RIELSPQNHLRL
+207 RIELRAENHLRL
-219 IEAVEKALAL
+219 IEGVEKAVAL
-229 SFGEVEVSIV
+229 SFGEIEISIV
-239 NAAEMGLSSDFI
+239 NADEMGLLESHM

-276 NSPKGACS
+276 NSPKGACPA
-284 ECDGLGVKFSLDQS
+284 CDGLGMNFSLDQS
-298 KVINES
+298 KVINEN
-304 LSVENGALK
+304 LSVEAGALK

-332 QNEIDFKTPFFKLD
+332 QNEINAKTPFNELAAH
-346 ESEQRALLYG
+346 EQKALLYG
-356 NASNVKFTWKRHH
+356 NASNIKFTWKRHH

-376 ALRISYEMLKDSKD
+376 ALRLSYEMLKDSKD
-390 FSDYMVEKEC
+390 FSDYMIEKEC

-409 KGSLAVRVAGKT
+409 KGSLAVKVAGKS

-433 CAFMEDE
+433 FAFMSEA
-440 KNFSYL
+440 KNFAYL
-446 SKQSATIAGPILKE
+446 SAQNATIAEPILKE
-460 IRERLAFLRDVGLGY
+460 VRERLAFLCDVGLGY

-511 EPSIGLHERDTMR
+511 EPSIGLHEKDTVR

-541 VEHDKKTMENADF
+541 VEHDKKTMESADF
-554 IIDIGPRAGVNG
+554 IIDIGPKAGVMG

-571 AGTYEKL
+571 AGTYKEL

-583 LTAQYLNGKEKINFA
+583 LTAQYLNGKESINFA
-598 KNRKQENFIEIKH
+598 KNRAQENFIEIKN

-618 DLNVRIPL
+618 NLSVKIPL

-653 EQLTRSKISLNPN
+653 EQLTRSKITPN
-666 LASIDGLEQLDK
+666 ASAAHIDGLEQLDK

-716 IRGYKAGRFSFNVK
+716 LRGYKAGRFSFNVK

-755 ICDACKGK
+755 VCDACKGK
-763 RYNDATLEIKYKGKN
+763 RYNEATLEIKYKGKN
-778 IADVLN
+778 IADILE
-784 MSVSEALEFFKA
+784 MSVAEALEFFKA

-802 KLATICAAGLE
+802 KLATICAVGLE

-837 LSRTDT
+837 LSRSDT

-883 HNLDVIKNCDYI
+883 HNLDVIKNCDYL

-901 GGDLGGKVIATGSPA
+901 GGDLGGQVIATGSPKEL
-916 QVAKTHKKTHSFTGE
+916 AKNHKKTHSFTGE
-931 FLLGELDSMNK
+931 FLEDEL
-942 TTKKKA
+942 KAMK

>member
-1 MKESIKVIG
+1 MSEFIKITG

-17 NLNLEI
+17 NINLSI

-117 GVQHCCKCGKEVSKM
+117 GTQHCYKCNKPVSKM
-132 SANDI
+132 SISDI
-137 ISQINALPVGSKI
+137 IDQINTLPQGSKI
-150 VLMAPLVREKKGS
+150 MLLAPLVREKKGS

-169 KLRNDGYVRAQIDG
+169 RLRNDGFVRAQIDG
-183 VMQRLDDDIEL
+183 VMQRLDDEIEL

-207 RIELSPQNHLRL
+207 RIELSPENHLRL
-219 IEAVEKALAL
+219 IEGVEKAVAL
-229 SFGEVEVSIV
+229 SFGEVEISIV
-239 NAAEMGLSSDFI
+239 NADEMGLLESHM

-276 NSPKGACS
+276 NSPKGACPA
-284 ECDGLGVKFSLDQS
+284 CDGLGMNFSLDQS
-298 KVINES
+298 KVINEN
-304 LSVENGALK
+304 LSVEAGALK

-332 QNEIDFKTPFFKLD
+332 QNEINAKTPFNELAAH
-346 ESEQRALLYG
+346 EQKALLYG
-356 NASNVKFTWKRHH
+356 NASNIKFTWKRHH

-376 ALRISYEMLKDSKD
+376 ALRLSYEMLKDSKD
-390 FSDYMVEKEC
+390 FSDYMIEKEC
-400 SECKGKRLN
+400 NECKGKRLN
-409 KGSLAVRVAGKT
+409 KGSLAVKVAGKS

-433 CAFMEDE
+433 FAFMSEA
-440 KNFSYL
+440 KNFAYL
-446 SKQSATIAGPILKE
+446 SAQNATIAEPILKE
-460 IRERLAFLRDVGLGY
+460 VRERLAFLCDVGLGY

-511 EPSIGLHERDTMR
+511 EPSIGLHEKDTMR

-541 VEHDKKTMENADF
+541 VEHDKKTMESADF
-554 IIDIGPRAGVNG
+554 IIDIGPKAGVMG

-571 AGTYEKL
+571 AGTYKEL

-583 LTAQYLNGKEKINFA
+583 LTAQYLNGKESINFA
-598 KNRKQENFIEIKH
+598 KNRAQENFIEIKN

-618 DLNVRIPL
+618 NLSVKIPL

-653 EQLTRSKISLNPN
+653 EQLTRSKITPN
-666 LASIDGLEQLDK
+666 VSAAHIDGLEQLDK

-716 IRGYKAGRFSFNVK
+716 LRGYKAGRFSFNVK

-755 ICDACKGK
+755 VCDACKGK
-763 RYNDATLEIKYKGKN
+763 RYNEATLEIKYKGKN
-778 IADVLN
+778 IADILE
-784 MSVSEALEFFKA
+784 MSVAEALEFFKA

-802 KLATICAAGLE
+802 KLATICAVGLE

-837 LSRTDT
+837 LSRSDT

-883 HNLDVIKNCDYI
+883 HNLDVIKNCDYL

-901 GGDLGGKVIATGSPA
+901 GGDLGGQVIATGSPKE
-916 QVAKTHKKTHSFTGE
+916 VAKNHKKTHSFTGE
-931 FLLGELDSMNK
+931 FLEDEL
-942 TTKKKA
+942 KAMK

>member
-1 MKESIKVIG
+1 MSEFIKITG

-17 NLNLEI
+17 NINLSI

-117 GVQHCCKCGKEVSKM
+117 GTQHCYKCGKPVSKM
-132 SANDI
+132 SISDI
-137 ISQINALPVGSKI
+137 IDQINALPQGSKI
-150 VLMAPLVREKKGS
+150 MLLAPLVREKKGS

-169 KLRNDGYVRAQIDG
+169 RLRNDGFVRAQIDG
-183 VMQRLDDDIEL
+183 VMQRLDDEIEL

-207 RIELSPQNHLRL
+207 RIELRAENHLRL
-219 IEAVEKALAL
+219 IEGVEKAVAL
-229 SFGEVEVSIV
+229 SFGEVEISIV
-239 NAAEMGLSSDFI
+239 NADEMGLLESHM

-276 NSPKGACS
+276 NSPKGACPA
-284 ECDGLGVKFSLDQS
+284 CDGLGMNFSLDQS
-298 KVINES
+298 KVINEN
-304 LSVENGALK
+304 LSVEAGALK

-332 QNEIDFKTPFFKLD
+332 QNEINAKTPFNELAAH
-346 ESEQRALLYG
+346 EQKALLYG
-356 NASNVKFTWKRHH
+356 NASNIKFTWKRHH

-376 ALRISYEMLKDSKD
+376 ALRLSYEMLKDSKD
-390 FSDYMVEKEC
+390 FSDYMIEKEC
-400 SECKGKRLN
+400 NECKGKRLN
-409 KGSLAVRVAGKT
+409 KGSLAVKVAGKS

-433 CAFMEDE
+433 FAFMSEA
-440 KNFSYL
+440 KNFAYL
-446 SKQSATIAGPILKE
+446 SAQNATIAEPILKE
-460 IRERLAFLRDVGLGY
+460 VRERLAFLCDVGLGY

-511 EPSIGLHERDTMR
+511 EPSIGLHEKDTMR

-541 VEHDKKTMENADF
+541 VEHDKKTMESADF
-554 IIDIGPRAGVNG
+554 IIDIGPKAGVMG

-571 AGTYEKL
+571 AGTYKEL

-583 LTAQYLNGKEKINFA
+583 LTAQYLNGKESINFA
-598 KNRKQENFIEIKH
+598 KNRAQENFIEIKN

-618 DLNVRIPL
+618 NLSVKIPL

-653 EQLTRSKISLNPN
+653 EQLTRSKITPN
-666 LASIDGLEQLDK
+666 ASAAHIDGLEQLDK

-716 IRGYKAGRFSFNVK
+716 LRGYKAGRFSFNVK

-755 ICDACKGK
+755 VCDACKGK
-763 RYNDATLEIKYKGKN
+763 RYNEATLEIKYKGKN
-778 IADVLN
+778 IADILE
-784 MSVSEALEFFKA
+784 MSVAEALEFFKA

-802 KLATICAAGLE
+802 KLATICAVGLE

-837 LSRTDT
+837 LSRSDT

-883 HNLDVIKNCDYI
+883 HNLDVIKNCDYLI
-895 VDMGPE
+895 DMGPE
-901 GGDLGGKVIATGSPA
+901 GGDLGGEVIATGSPKE
-916 QVAKTHKKTHSFTGE
+916 VAKNHKKTHSFTGE
-931 FLLGELDSMNK
+931 FLEDEL
-942 TTKKKA
+942 KAMK

>member
-1 MKESIKVIG
+1 MSEFIKITG

-17 NLNLEI
+17 NINLSI

-117 GVQHCCKCGKEVSKM
+117 GTQHCYKCGKPVSKM
-132 SANDI
+132 SISDI
-137 ISQINALPVGSKI
+137 IDQINALPQGSKI
-150 VLMAPLVREKKGS
+150 MLLAPLVREKKGS

-169 KLRNDGYVRAQIDG
+169 RLRNDGFVRAQIDG
-183 VMQRLDDDIEL
+183 VMQRLDDEIEL

-207 RIELSPQNHLRL
+207 RIELRAENHLRL
-219 IEAVEKALAL
+219 IEGVEKAVAL
-229 SFGEVEVSIV
+229 SFGEIEISIV
-239 NAAEMGLSSDFI
+239 NADEMGLLESHM

-276 NSPKGACS
+276 NSPKGACPA
-284 ECDGLGVKFSLDQS
+284 CDGLGMNFSLDQS
-298 KVINES
+298 KVINEN
-304 LSVENGALK
+304 LSVEAGALK

-332 QNEIDFKTPFFKLD
+332 QNEINAKTPFNELAAH
-346 ESEQRALLYG
+346 EQKALLYG
-356 NASNVKFTWKRHH
+356 NASNIKFTWKRHN

-376 ALRISYEMLKDSKD
+376 ALRLSYEMLKDSKD
-390 FSDYMVEKEC
+390 FSDYMIEKEC
-400 SECKGKRLN
+400 NECKGKRLN
-409 KGSLAVRVAGKT
+409 KGSLAVKVAGKS

-433 CAFMEDE
+433 FAFMSEA
-440 KNFSYL
+440 KNFAYL
-446 SKQSATIAGPILKE
+446 SAQNATIAEPILKE
-460 IRERLAFLRDVGLGY
+460 VRERLAFLCDVGLGY

-511 EPSIGLHERDTMR
+511 EPSIGLHEKDTMR

-541 VEHDKKTMENADF
+541 VEHDKKTMESADF
-554 IIDIGPRAGVNG
+554 IIDIGPKAGVMG

-571 AGTYEKL
+571 AGTYKEL

-583 LTAQYLNGKEKINFA
+583 LTAQYLNGKESINFA
-598 KNRKQENFIEIKH
+598 KNRAQENFIEIKN

-618 DLNVRIPL
+618 NLSVKIPL

-653 EQLTRSKISLNPN
+653 EQLTRSKITPN
-666 LASIDGLEQLDK
+666 ASAAHIDGLEQLDK

-716 IRGYKAGRFSFNVK
+716 LRGYKAGRFSFNVK

-755 ICDACKGK
+755 VCDACKGK
-763 RYNDATLEIKYKGKN
+763 RYNEATLEIKYKGKN
-778 IADVLN
+778 IADILE
-784 MSVSEALEFFKA
+784 MSVAEALEFFKA

-802 KLATICAAGLE
+802 KLATICAVGLE

-837 LSRTDT
+837 LSRSDT

-883 HNLDVIKNCDYI
+883 HNLDVIKNCDYL

-901 GGDLGGKVIATGSPA
+901 GGDLGGQVIATGSPKE
-916 QVAKTHKKTHSFTGE
+916 VAKNHKKTHSFTGE
-931 FLLGELDSMNK
+931 FLEDEL
-942 TTKKKA
+942 KAMK

>member
-1 MKESIKVIG
+1 MSEFIKITG

-17 NLNLEI
+17 NINLSI

-117 GVQHCCKCGKEVSKM
+117 GTQHCYKCGKPVSKM
-132 SANDI
+132 SISDI
-137 ISQINALPVGSKI
+137 IDQINALPQGSKI
-150 VLMAPLVREKKGS
+150 MLLAPLVREKKGS

-169 KLRNDGYVRAQIDG
+169 RLRNDGFVRAQIDG
-183 VMQRLDDDIEL
+183 VMQRLDDEIEL

-207 RIELSPQNHLRL
+207 RIELRAENHLRL
-219 IEAVEKALAL
+219 IEGVEKAVAL
-229 SFGEVEVSIV
+229 SFGEIEISIV
-239 NAAEMGLSSDFI
+239 NADEMGLLESHM

-276 NSPKGACS
+276 NSPKGACPA
-284 ECDGLGVKFSLDQS
+284 CDGLGMNFSLDQS
-298 KVINES
+298 KVINEN
-304 LSVENGALK
+304 LSVEAGALK

-332 QNEIDFKTPFFKLD
+332 QNEINAKTPFNELATH
-346 ESEQRALLYG
+346 EQKALLYG
-356 NASNVKFTWKRHH
+356 NASNIKFTWKRHH

-376 ALRISYEMLKDSKD
+376 ALRLSYEMLKDSKD
-390 FSDYMVEKEC
+390 FSDYMIEKEC
-400 SECKGKRLN
+400 NECKGKRLN
-409 KGSLAVRVAGKT
+409 KGSLAVKVAGKS

-433 CAFMEDE
+433 FAFMSEA
-440 KNFSYL
+440 KNFAYL
-446 SKQSATIAGPILKE
+446 SAQNATIAEPILKE
-460 IRERLAFLRDVGLGY
+460 VRERLAFLCDVGLGY

-511 EPSIGLHERDTMR
+511 EPSIGLHEKDTMR

-541 VEHDKKTMENADF
+541 VEHDKKTMESADF
-554 IIDIGPRAGVNG
+554 IIDIGPKAGVMG

-571 AGTYEKL
+571 AGTYKEL

-583 LTAQYLNGKEKINFA
+583 ITAQYLNGKESINFA
-598 KNRKQENFIEIKH
+598 KNRAQENFIEIKN

-618 DLNVRIPL
+618 NLSVKIPL

-653 EQLTRSKISLNPN
+653 EQLTRSKITPN
-666 LASIDGLEQLDK
+666 ASAAHIDGLEQLDK

-716 IRGYKAGRFSFNVK
+716 LRGYKAGRFSFNVK

-755 ICDACKGK
+755 VCDACKGK
-763 RYNDATLEIKYKGKN
+763 RYNEATLEIKYKGKN
-778 IADVLN
+778 IADILE
-784 MSVSEALEFFKA
+784 MSVAEALEFFKA

-802 KLATICAAGLE
+802 KLATICAVGLE

-837 LSRTDT
+837 LSRSDT

-883 HNLDVIKNCDYI
+883 HNLDVIKNCDYLI
-895 VDMGPE
+895 DMGPE
-901 GGDLGGKVIATGSPA
+901 GGDLGGEVIATGSPKE
-916 QVAKTHKKTHSFTGE
+916 VAKNHKKTHSFTGE
-931 FLLGELDSMNK
+931 FLEDEL
-942 TTKKKA
+942 KAMK

>member
-1 MKESIKVIG
+1 MSEFIKITG

-17 NLNLEI
+17 NINLSI

-117 GVQHCCKCGKEVSKM
+117 GTQHCYKCGKPVSKM
-132 SANDI
+132 SISDI
-137 ISQINALPVGSKI
+137 IDQINTLPQGSKI
-150 VLMAPLVREKKGS
+150 MLLAPLVREKKGS

-169 KLRNDGYVRAQIDG
+169 RLRNDGFVRAQIDG
-183 VMQRLDDDIEL
+183 VMQRLDDEIEL

-207 RIELSPQNHLRL
+207 RIELSPENHLRL
-219 IEAVEKALAL
+219 IEGVEKAVAL
-229 SFGEVEVSIV
+229 SFGEIEISIV
-239 NAAEMGLSSDFI
+239 NADEMGLLESHM

-276 NSPKGACS
+276 NSPKGACPT
-284 ECDGLGVKFSLDQS
+284 CDGLGMNFSLDQS
-298 KVINES
+298 KVINEN
-304 LSVENGALK
+304 LSVEAGALK

-332 QNEIDFKTPFFKLD
+332 QNEINAKTPFNELAAH
-346 ESEQRALLYG
+346 EQKALLYG
-356 NASNVKFTWKRHH
+356 NASNIKFTWKRHH

-376 ALRISYEMLKDSKD
+376 ALRLSYEMLKDSKD
-390 FSDYMVEKEC
+390 FSDYMIEKEC
-400 SECKGKRLN
+400 NECKGKRLN
-409 KGSLAVRVAGKT
+409 KGSLAVKVAGKS

-433 CAFMEDE
+433 FAFMGEA
-440 KNFSYL
+440 KNFAYL
-446 SKQSATIAGPILKE
+446 SAQNATIAEPILKE
-460 IRERLAFLRDVGLGY
+460 VRERLAFLCDVGLGY

-511 EPSIGLHERDTMR
+511 EPSIGLHEKDTMR

-541 VEHDKKTMENADF
+541 VEHDKKTMESADF
-554 IIDIGPRAGVNG
+554 IIDIGPKAGVMG

-571 AGTYEKL
+571 AGTYKEL

-583 LTAQYLNGKEKINFA
+583 LTAQYLNGKESINFA
-598 KNRKQENFIEIKH
+598 KNRAQENFIEIKN

-618 DLNVRIPL
+618 NLSVKIPL
-626 SNLVGIT
+626 SNLVGVT

-653 EQLTRSKISLNPN
+653 EQLTRSKITPN
-666 LASIDGLEQLDK
+666 ASAAHIDGLEQLDK

-716 IRGYKAGRFSFNVK
+716 LRGYKAGRFSFNVK

-755 ICDACKGK
+755 VCDACKGK
-763 RYNDATLEIKYKGKN
+763 RYNEATLEIKYKGKN
-778 IADVLN
+778 IADILE
-784 MSVSEALEFFKA
+784 MSVAEALEFFKA

-802 KLATICAAGLE
+802 KLATICAVGLE

-837 LSRTDT
+837 LSRSDT

-883 HNLDVIKNCDYI
+883 HNLDVIKNCDYLI
-895 VDMGPE
+895 DMGPE
-901 GGDLGGKVIATGSPA
+901 GGDLGGQVIATGSPKEL
-916 QVAKTHKKTHSFTGE
+916 AKNHKKTHSFTGE
-931 FLLGELDSMNK
+931 FLEDEL
-942 TTKKKA
+942 KAMK

>member
-1 MKESIKVIG
+1 MSEFIKITG

-17 NLNLEI
+17 NINLSI

-117 GVQHCCKCGKEVSKM
+117 GTQYCYKCGKPVSKM
-132 SANDI
+132 SISDI
-137 ISQINALPVGSKI
+137 IDQINTLPQGSKI
-150 VLMAPLVREKKGS
+150 MLLAPLVREKKGS

-169 KLRNDGYVRAQIDG
+169 RLRNDGFVRAQIDG
-183 VMQRLDDDIEL
+183 VMQRLDDEIEL

-207 RIELSPQNHLRL
+207 RIELSPENHLRL
-219 IEAVEKALAL
+219 IEGVEKAVAL
-229 SFGEVEVSIV
+229 SFGEIEISIV
-239 NAAEMGLSSDFI
+239 NADEMGLLQSHM

-276 NSPKGACS
+276 NSPKGACPT
-284 ECDGLGVKFSLDQS
+284 CDGLGMNFSLDQS
-298 KVINES
+298 KVINEN
-304 LSVENGALK
+304 LSVEAGALK

-332 QNEIDFKTPFFKLD
+332 QNEINSKIPFNELATH
-346 ESEQRALLYG
+346 EQKALLYG
-356 NASNVKFTWKRHH
+356 NASNIKFTWKRHH

-376 ALRISYEMLKDSKD
+376 ALRLSYEMLKDSKD
-390 FSDYMVEKEC
+390 FSDYMIEKEC

-409 KGSLAVRVAGKT
+409 KGSLAVKVAGRS

-433 CAFMEDE
+433 FAFMSEPS
-440 KNFSYL
+440 NFTYL
-446 SKQSATIAGPILKE
+446 SAQNATIAEPILKE
-460 IRERLAFLRDVGLGY
+460 VRERLAFLCDVGLGY

-511 EPSIGLHERDTMR
+511 EPSIGLHEKDTMR

-541 VEHDKKTMENADF
+541 VEHDKKTMQSADF
-554 IIDIGPRAGVNG
+554 IIDIGPKAGAMG

-583 LTAQYLNGKEKINFA
+583 LTAQYLNGKESINFA
-598 KNRKQENFIEIKH
+598 KNRAQNNWLEIKN

-618 DLNVRIPL
+618 NLSVKIPL

-653 EQLTRSKISLNPN
+653 E
-666 LASIDGLEQLDK
+666 
-678 VIYLD
+678 
-683 QSPIGRTP
+683 
-691 RSNPATYTGVMDEIR
+691 
-706 ELFCATKEAK
+706 
-716 IRGYKAGRFSFNVK
+716 
-730 GGRCEKCSGDGAIT
+730 
-744 VEMHF
+744 
-749 LPDISV
+749 
-755 ICDACKGK
+755 
-763 RYNDATLEIKYKGKN
+763 
-778 IADVLN
+778 
-784 MSVSEALEFFKA
+784 
-796 VPKIHA
+796 
-802 KLATICAAGLE
+802 
-813 YITLGQSATTLS
+813 
-825 GGEAQRMKLAKE
+825 
-837 LSRTDT
+837 
-843 GKTLYILDEP
+843 
-853 TTGLH
+853 
-858 FADVARLVSVLQSL
+858 
-872 VELGNSVVVIE
+872 
-883 HNLDVIKNCDYI
+883 
-895 VDMGPE
+895 
-901 GGDLGGKVIATGSPA
+901 
-916 QVAKTHKKTHSFTGE
+916 
-931 FLLGELDSMNK
+931 
-942 TTKKKA
+942 

>member
-1 MKESIKVIG
+1 MSEFIKITG

-17 NLNLEI
+17 NINLSI

-117 GVQHCCKCGKEVSKM
+117 GTQHCYKCGKPVSKM
-132 SANDI
+132 SISDI
-137 ISQINALPVGSKI
+137 IDQINTLPQGSKI
-150 VLMAPLVREKKGS
+150 MLLAPLVREKKGS

-169 KLRNDGYVRAQIDG
+169 RLRNDGFVRAQIDG
-183 VMQRLDDDIEL
+183 VMQRLDDEIEL

-207 RIELSPQNHLRL
+207 RIELRAENHLRL
-219 IEAVEKALAL
+219 IEGVEKAVAL
-229 SFGEVEVSIV
+229 SFGEIEISIV
-239 NAAEMGLSSDFI
+239 NADEMGLLESHM

-276 NSPKGACS
+276 NSPKGACPA
-284 ECDGLGVKFSLDQS
+284 CDGLGMNFSLDQS
-298 KVINES
+298 KVINEN
-304 LSVENGALK
+304 LSVEAGALK

-332 QNEIDFKTPFFKLD
+332 QNEINAKTPFNELAAH
-346 ESEQRALLYG
+346 EQKALLYG
-356 NASNVKFTWKRHH
+356 NASNIKFTWKRHH

-376 ALRISYEMLKDSKD
+376 ALRLSYEMLKDSKD
-390 FSDYMVEKEC
+390 FSDYMIEKEC

-409 KGSLAVRVAGKT
+409 KGSLAVKVAGKS

-433 CAFMEDE
+433 FAFMSEPS
-440 KNFSYL
+440 NFTYL
-446 SKQSATIAGPILKE
+446 SAQNATIAEPILKE
-460 IRERLAFLRDVGLGY
+460 VRERLAFLCDVGLGY

-511 EPSIGLHERDTMR
+511 EPSIGLHEKDTMR

-541 VEHDKKTMENADF
+541 VEHDKKTMESADF
-554 IIDIGPRAGVNG
+554 IIDIGPKAGVMG

-571 AGTYEKL
+571 AGTYKEL

-583 LTAQYLNGKEKINFA
+583 LTAQYLNGKESINFA
-598 KNRKQENFIEIKH
+598 KNRAQENFIEIKN

-618 DLNVRIPL
+618 NLSVKIPL

-653 EQLTRSKISLNPN
+653 EQLTRSKITPN
-666 LASIDGLEQLDK
+666 ASAAHIDGLEQLDK

-716 IRGYKAGRFSFNVK
+716 LRGYKAGRFSFNVK

-755 ICDACKGK
+755 VCDACKGK
-763 RYNDATLEIKYKGKN
+763 RYNEATLEIKYKGKN
-778 IADVLN
+778 IADILE
-784 MSVSEALEFFKA
+784 MSVAEALEFFKA

-802 KLATICAAGLE
+802 KLATICAVGLE

-837 LSRTDT
+837 LSRSDT

-883 HNLDVIKNCDYI
+883 HNLDVIKNCDYL

-901 GGDLGGKVIATGSPA
+901 GGDLGGQVIATGSPKE
-916 QVAKTHKKTHSFTGE
+916 VAKNHKKTHSFTGE
-931 FLLGELDSMNK
+931 FLEGEL
-942 TTKKKA
+942 KAMK

>member
-1 MKESIKVIG
+1 MSEFIKITG

-17 NLNLEI
+17 NINLSI

-117 GVQHCCKCGKEVSKM
+117 GTQHCYKCGKPVSKM
-132 SANDI
+132 SISDI
-137 ISQINALPVGSKI
+137 IDQINTLPQGSKI
-150 VLMAPLVREKKGS
+150 MLLAPLVREKKGS

-169 KLRNDGYVRAQIDG
+169 RLRNDGFVRAQIDG
-183 VMQRLDDDIEL
+183 VMQRLDDEIEL

-207 RIELSPQNHLRL
+207 RIELRAENHLRL
-219 IEAVEKALAL
+219 IEGVEKAVAL
-229 SFGEVEVSIV
+229 SFGEIEISIV
-239 NAAEMGLSSDFI
+239 NADEMGLLESHM

-276 NSPKGACS
+276 NSPKGACPA
-284 ECDGLGVKFSLDQS
+284 CDGLGMNFSLDQS
-298 KVINES
+298 KVINEN
-304 LSVENGALK
+304 LSVEAGALK

-332 QNEIDFKTPFFKLD
+332 QNEINAKTPCNELAAH
-346 ESEQRALLYG
+346 EQKALLYG
-356 NASNVKFTWKRHH
+356 NASNIKFTWKRHN

-376 ALRISYEMLKDSKD
+376 ALRLSYEMLKDSKD
-390 FSDYMVEKEC
+390 FSDYMIEKEC
-400 SECKGKRLN
+400 NECKGKRLN
-409 KGSLAVRVAGKT
+409 KGSLAVKVAGRS

-433 CAFMEDE
+433 FAFMSEA
-440 KNFSYL
+440 KNFAYL
-446 SKQSATIAGPILKE
+446 SAQNATIAEPILKE
-460 IRERLAFLRDVGLGY
+460 VRERLAFLCDVGLGY

-511 EPSIGLHERDTMR
+511 EPSIGLHEKDTMR

-541 VEHDKKTMENADF
+541 VEHDKKTMESADF
-554 IIDIGPRAGVNG
+554 IIDIGPKAGVMG

-571 AGTYEKL
+571 AGTYKEL

-583 LTAQYLNGKEKINFA
+583 ITAQYLNGKESINFA
-598 KNRKQENFIEIKH
+598 KNRAQENFIEIKN

-618 DLNVRIPL
+618 NLSVKIPL

-653 EQLTRSKISLNPN
+653 EQLTRSKITPN
-666 LASIDGLEQLDK
+666 ASAAHIDGLEQLDK

-716 IRGYKAGRFSFNVK
+716 LRGYKAGRFSFNVK

-755 ICDACKGK
+755 VCDACKGK
-763 RYNDATLEIKYKGKN
+763 RYNETTLEIKYKGKN
-778 IADVLN
+778 IADILE
-784 MSVSEALEFFKA
+784 MSVAEALEFFKA

-802 KLATICAAGLE
+802 KLATICAVGLE

-837 LSRTDT
+837 LSRSDT

-883 HNLDVIKNCDYI
+883 HNLDVIKNCDYL

-901 GGDLGGKVIATGSPA
+901 GGDLGGRVIATGSPKEL
-916 QVAKTHKKTHSFTGE
+916 AKNHKKTHSFTGE
-931 FLLGELDSMNK
+931 FLEDEL
-942 TTKKKA
+942 KAMK

>member
-1 MKESIKVIG
+1 MSEFIKITG

-17 NLNLEI
+17 NINLSI

-117 GVQHCCKCGKEVSKM
+117 GTQHCYKCGKPVSKM
-132 SANDI
+132 SISDI
-137 ISQINALPVGSKI
+137 IDQINTLPQGSKI
-150 VLMAPLVREKKGS
+150 MLLAPLVREKKGS

-169 KLRNDGYVRAQIDG
+169 RLRNDGFVRAQIDG
-183 VMQRLDDDIEL
+183 VMQRLDDEIEL

-207 RIELSPQNHLRL
+207 RIELSPENHLRL
-219 IEAVEKALAL
+219 IEGVEKAVAL
-229 SFGEVEVSIV
+229 SFGEIEISIV
-239 NAAEMGLSSDFI
+239 NADEMGLLESHM

-276 NSPKGACS
+276 NSPKGACPA
-284 ECDGLGVKFSLDQS
+284 CDGLGMNFSLDQS
-298 KVINES
+298 KVINEN
-304 LSVENGALK
+304 LSVEAGALK

-332 QNEIDFKTPFFKLD
+332 QNEINSKIPFNELAAH
-346 ESEQRALLYG
+346 EQKALLYG
-356 NASNVKFTWKRHH
+356 NASNIKFTWKRHH

-376 ALRISYEMLKDSKD
+376 ALRLSYEMLKDSKD
-390 FSDYMVEKEC
+390 FSDYMIEKEC

-409 KGSLAVRVAGKT
+409 KGSLAVKVAGKS

-433 CAFMEDE
+433 FAFMSEA
-440 KNFSYL
+440 KNFAYL
-446 SKQSATIAGPILKE
+446 SAQNATIAEPILKE
-460 IRERLAFLRDVGLGY
+460 VRERLAFLCDVGLGY

-511 EPSIGLHERDTMR
+511 EPSIGLHEKDTMR

-541 VEHDKKTMENADF
+541 VEHDKKTMESADF
-554 IIDIGPRAGVNG
+554 IIDIGPKAGVMG

-571 AGTYEKL
+571 AGTYKEL

-583 LTAQYLNGKEKINFA
+583 LTAQYLNGKENINFA
-598 KNRKQENFIEIKH
+598 KNRAQENFIEIKN

-618 DLNVRIPL
+618 NLSVKIPL

-653 EQLTRSKISLNPN
+653 EQLTRSKITPN
-666 LASIDGLEQLDK
+666 ASAAHIDGLEQLDK

-716 IRGYKAGRFSFNVK
+716 LRGYKAGRFSFNVK

-755 ICDACKGK
+755 VCDACKGK
-763 RYNDATLEIKYKGKN
+763 RYNEATLEIKYKGKN
-778 IADVLN
+778 IADILE
-784 MSVSEALEFFKA
+784 MSVAEALEFFKA

-802 KLATICAAGLE
+802 KLATICAVGLE

-837 LSRTDT
+837 LSRSDT

-883 HNLDVIKNCDYI
+883 HNLDVIKNCDYLI
-895 VDMGPE
+895 DMGPE
-901 GGDLGGKVIATGSPA
+901 GGDLGGQVIAAGSPKE
-916 QVAKTHKKTHSFTGE
+916 VAKNHKKTHSFTGE
-931 FLLGELDSMNK
+931 FLEDEL
-942 TTKKKA
+942 KAMK

>member
-1 MKESIKVIG
+1 MSEFIKITG

-17 NLNLEI
+17 NINLSI

-117 GVQHCCKCGKEVSKM
+117 GTQHCYKCGKPVSKM
-132 SANDI
+132 SISDI
-137 ISQINALPVGSKI
+137 IDQINTLPQGSKI
-150 VLMAPLVREKKGS
+150 MLLAPLVREKKGS

-169 KLRNDGYVRAQIDG
+169 RLRNDGFVRAQIDG
-183 VMQRLDDDIEL
+183 VMQRLDDEIEL

-207 RIELSPQNHLRL
+207 RIELSPANHLRL
-219 IEAVEKALAL
+219 IEGVEKAVAL
-229 SFGEVEVSIV
+229 SFGEIEISIV
-239 NAAEMGLSSDFI
+239 NADEMGLLESHM

-276 NSPKGACS
+276 NSPKGACPT
-284 ECDGLGVKFSLDQS
+284 CDGLGMNFSLDQS
-298 KVINES
+298 KVINEN
-304 LSVENGALK
+304 LSVEAGALK

-332 QNEIDFKTPFFKLD
+332 QNEINAKTPFNELAAH
-346 ESEQRALLYG
+346 EQKALLYG
-356 NASNVKFTWKRHH
+356 NASNIKFTWKRHH

-376 ALRISYEMLKDSKD
+376 ALRLSYEMLKDSKD
-390 FSDYMVEKEC
+390 FSDYMIEKEC

-409 KGSLAVRVAGKT
+409 KGSLAVKVAGLS

-433 CAFMEDE
+433 FAFMSEA
-440 KNFSYL
+440 KNFAYL
-446 SKQSATIAGPILKE
+446 SAQNATIAEPILKE
-460 IRERLAFLRDVGLGY
+460 VRERLAFLCDVGLGY

-511 EPSIGLHERDTMR
+511 EPSIGLHEKDTMR

-541 VEHDKKTMENADF
+541 VEHDKKTMESADF
-554 IIDIGPRAGVNG
+554 IIDIGPKAGVMG

-571 AGTYEKL
+571 AGTYKEL

-583 LTAQYLNGKEKINFA
+583 LTAQYLNGKENINFA
-598 KNRKQENFIEIKH
+598 KNRAQENFIEIKN

-618 DLNVRIPL
+618 NLSVKIPL

-653 EQLTRSKISLNPN
+653 EQLTRSKITPN
-666 LASIDGLEQLDK
+666 ASAAHIDGLEQLDK

-716 IRGYKAGRFSFNVK
+716 LRGYKAGRFSFNVK

-755 ICDACKGK
+755 VCDACKGK
-763 RYNDATLEIKYKGKN
+763 RYNEATLEIKYKGKN
-778 IADVLN
+778 IADILE
-784 MSVSEALEFFKA
+784 MSVAEGLAFFKA

-802 KLATICAAGLE
+802 KLATICAVGLE

-837 LSRTDT
+837 LSRSDT

-883 HNLDVIKNCDYI
+883 HNLDVIKNCDYL

-901 GGDLGGKVIATGSPA
+901 GGDLGGQVIAAGSPKEL
-916 QVAKTHKKTHSFTGE
+916 AKNHKKTHSFTGE
-931 FLLGELDSMNK
+931 SLEDEL
-942 TTKKKA
+942 KAMK

>member
-1 MKESIKVIG
+1 MSEFIKITG

-17 NLNLEI
+17 NINLSI

-117 GVQHCCKCGKEVSKM
+117 GTQHCYKCGKPVSKM
-132 SANDI
+132 SISDI
-137 ISQINALPVGSKI
+137 IDQINTLPQGSKI
-150 VLMAPLVREKKGS
+150 MLLAPLVREKKGS

-169 KLRNDGYVRAQIDG
+169 RLRNDGFVRAQIDG
-183 VMQRLDDDIEL
+183 VMQRLDDEIEL

-207 RIELSPQNHLRL
+207 RIELRAENHLRL
-219 IEAVEKALAL
+219 IEGVEKAVAL
-229 SFGEVEVSIV
+229 SFGEIEISIV
-239 NAAEMGLSSDFI
+239 NADEMGLLESHM

-276 NSPKGACS
+276 NSPKGACPA
-284 ECDGLGVKFSLDQS
+284 CDGLGMNFSLDQS
-298 KVINES
+298 KVINEN
-304 LSVENGALK
+304 LSVEAGALK

-332 QNEIDFKTPFFKLD
+332 QNEINAKTPFNELATH
-346 ESEQRALLYG
+346 EQKALLYG
-356 NASNVKFTWKRHH
+356 NASNIKFTWKRHH

-376 ALRISYEMLKDSKD
+376 ALRLSYEMLKDSKD
-390 FSDYMVEKEC
+390 FSDYMIEKEC
-400 SECKGKRLN
+400 NECKGKRLN
-409 KGSLAVRVAGKT
+409 KGSLAVKVAGKS

-433 CAFMEDE
+433 FAFMSEAS
-440 KNFSYL
+440 NFAYL
-446 SKQSATIAGPILKE
+446 SAQNSVIAEPILKE
-460 IRERLAFLRDVGLGY
+460 VRERLAFLCDVGLGY

-511 EPSIGLHERDTMR
+511 EPSIGLHEKDTMR

-541 VEHDKKTMENADF
+541 VEHDKKTMESADF
-554 IIDIGPRAGVNG
+554 IIDIGPKAGVMG

-571 AGTYEKL
+571 AGTYKEL

-583 LTAQYLNGKEKINFA
+583 LTAQYLNGKESINFA
-598 KNRKQENFIEIKH
+598 KNRAQENFIEIKN

-618 DLNVRIPL
+618 NLSVKIPL

-653 EQLTRSKISLNPN
+653 EQLTRSKITPN
-666 LASIDGLEQLDK
+666 ASAAHIDGLEQLDK

-716 IRGYKAGRFSFNVK
+716 LRGYKAGRFSFNVK

-755 ICDACKGK
+755 VCDACKGK
-763 RYNDATLEIKYKGKN
+763 RYNEATLEIKYKGKN
-778 IADVLN
+778 IADILE
-784 MSVSEALEFFKA
+784 MSVAEALEFFKA

-802 KLATICAAGLE
+802 KLATICAVGLE

-837 LSRTDT
+837 LSRSDT

-883 HNLDVIKNCDYI
+883 HNLDVIKNCDYLI
-895 VDMGPE
+895 DMGPE
-901 GGDLGGKVIATGSPA
+901 GGDLGGEVIATGSPKE
-916 QVAKTHKKTHSFTGE
+916 VAKNHKKTHSFTGE
-931 FLLGELDSMNK
+931 FLEDEL
-942 TTKKKA
+942 KAMK

>member
-1 MKESIKVIG
+1 MSEFIKITG

-17 NLNLEI
+17 NINLSI

-47 YAEGQRRYI
+47 YADGQRRYI

-117 GVQHCCKCGKEVSKM
+117 GTQHCYKCGKPVSKM
-132 SANDI
+132 SISDI
-137 ISQINALPVGSKI
+137 IDQINTLPQGSKI
-150 VLMAPLVREKKGS
+150 MLLAPLVREKKGS

-169 KLRNDGYVRAQIDG
+169 RLRNDGFVRAQIDG
-183 VMQRLDDDIEL
+183 VMQRLDDEIEL

-207 RIELSPQNHLRL
+207 RIELRAENHLRL
-219 IEAVEKALAL
+219 IEGVEKAVAL
-229 SFGEVEVSIV
+229 SFGEIEISIV
-239 NAAEMGLSSDFI
+239 NADEMGLLESHM

-276 NSPKGACS
+276 NSPKGACPT
-284 ECDGLGVKFSLDQS
+284 CDGLGMNFSLDQS
-298 KVINES
+298 KVINEN
-304 LSVENGALK
+304 LSVEAGALK

-332 QNEIDFKTPFFKLD
+332 QNEINSKIPFNELAAH
-346 ESEQRALLYG
+346 EQKALLYG
-356 NASNVKFTWKRHH
+356 NASNIKFTWKRHH

-376 ALRISYEMLKDSKD
+376 ALRLSYEMLKDSKD
-390 FSDYMVEKEC
+390 FSDYMIEKEC
-400 SECKGKRLN
+400 NECKGKRLN
-409 KGSLAVRVAGKT
+409 KGSLAVKVAGKS

-433 CAFMEDE
+433 FAFMSEPS
-440 KNFSYL
+440 NFTYL
-446 SKQSATIAGPILKE
+446 SAQNATIAEPILKE
-460 IRERLAFLRDVGLGY
+460 VRERLAFLCDVGLGY

-511 EPSIGLHERDTMR
+511 EPSIGLHEKDTMR

-541 VEHDKKTMENADF
+541 VEHDKKTMESADF
-554 IIDIGPRAGVNG
+554 IIDIGPKAGVMG

-571 AGTYEKL
+571 AGTYKEL

-583 LTAQYLNGKEKINFA
+583 LTAQYLNGKENINFA
-598 KNRKQENFIEIKH
+598 KNRAQENFIEIKN

-618 DLNVRIPL
+618 NLSVKIPL

-653 EQLTRSKISLNPN
+653 EQLTRSKITPN
-666 LASIDGLEQLDK
+666 SSAAYITGLEQLDK

-716 IRGYKAGRFSFNVK
+716 LRGYKAGRFSFNVK

-755 ICDACKGK
+755 VCDACKGK
-763 RYNDATLEIKYKGKN
+763 RYNEATLEIKYKGKN
-778 IADVLN
+778 IADILE
-784 MSVSEALEFFKA
+784 MSVAEALEFFKA

-802 KLATICAAGLE
+802 KLATICAVGLE

-837 LSRTDT
+837 LSRSDT

-883 HNLDVIKNCDYI
+883 HNLDVIKNCDYL

-901 GGDLGGKVIATGSPA
+901 GGDLGGQVIATGSPKE
-916 QVAKTHKKTHSFTGE
+916 VAKNHKKTHSFTGE
-931 FLLGELDSMNK
+931 FLEDEL
-942 TTKKKA
+942 KAMK

>member
-1 MKESIKVIG
+1 MSEFIKITG

-17 NLNLEI
+17 NINLSI

-117 GVQHCCKCGKEVSKM
+117 GTQHCYKCNKPVSKM
-132 SANDI
+132 SISDI
-137 ISQINALPVGSKI
+137 IDQINTLPQGSKI
-150 VLMAPLVREKKGS
+150 MLLAPLVREKKGS

-169 KLRNDGYVRAQIDG
+169 RLRNDGFVRAQIDG
-183 VMQRLDDDIEL
+183 VMQRLDDEIEL

-207 RIELSPQNHLRL
+207 RIELSPENHLRL
-219 IEAVEKALAL
+219 IEGVEKAVAL
-229 SFGEVEVSIV
+229 SFGEVEISIV
-239 NAAEMGLSSDFI
+239 NADEMGLLESHM

-276 NSPKGACS
+276 NSPKGACPA
-284 ECDGLGVKFSLDQS
+284 CDGLGMNFSLDQS
-298 KVINES
+298 KVINEN
-304 LSVENGALK
+304 LSVEAGALK

-332 QNEIDFKTPFFKLD
+332 QNEINAKTPFNELAAH
-346 ESEQRALLYG
+346 EQKALLYG
-356 NASNVKFTWKRHH
+356 NASNIKFTWKRHH

-376 ALRISYEMLKDSKD
+376 ALRLSYEMLKDSKD
-390 FSDYMVEKEC
+390 FSDYMIEKEC
-400 SECKGKRLN
+400 NECKGKRLN
-409 KGSLAVRVAGKT
+409 KGSLAVKVAGKS

-433 CAFMEDE
+433 FAFMSEA
-440 KNFSYL
+440 KNFAYL
-446 SKQSATIAGPILKE
+446 SAQNATIAEPILKE
-460 IRERLAFLRDVGLGY
+460 VRERLAFLCDVGLGY

-511 EPSIGLHERDTMR
+511 EPSIGLHEKDTMR

-541 VEHDKKTMENADF
+541 VEHDKKTMESADF
-554 IIDIGPRAGVNG
+554 IIDIGPKAGVMG

-571 AGTYEKL
+571 AGTYKEL

-583 LTAQYLNGKEKINFA
+583 ITAQYLNGKESINFA
-598 KNRKQENFIEIKH
+598 KNRAQENFIEIKN

-618 DLNVRIPL
+618 NLSVKIPL

-653 EQLTRSKISLNPN
+653 EQLTRSKITPN
-666 LASIDGLEQLDK
+666 VSAAHIDGLEQLDK

-716 IRGYKAGRFSFNVK
+716 LRGYKAGRFSFNVK

-755 ICDACKGK
+755 VCDACKGK
-763 RYNDATLEIKYKGKN
+763 RYNEATLEIKYKGKN
-778 IADVLN
+778 IADILE
-784 MSVSEALEFFKA
+784 MSVAEALEFFKA

-802 KLATICAAGLE
+802 KLATICAVGLE

-837 LSRTDT
+837 LSRSDT

-883 HNLDVIKNCDYI
+883 HNLDVIKNCDYL

-901 GGDLGGKVIATGSPA
+901 GGDLGGQVIATGSPKE
-916 QVAKTHKKTHSFTGE
+916 VAKNHKKTHSFTGE
-931 FLLGELDSMNK
+931 FLEDEL
-942 TTKKKA
+942 KAMK

>member
-1 MKESIKVIG
+1 MSEFIKITG

-17 NLNLEI
+17 NINLSI

-117 GVQHCCKCGKEVSKM
+117 GTQHCYKCGKPVSKM
-132 SANDI
+132 SISDI
-137 ISQINALPVGSKI
+137 IDQINTLPQGSKI
-150 VLMAPLVREKKGS
+150 MLLAPLVREKKGS

-169 KLRNDGYVRAQIDG
+169 RLRNDGFVRAQIDG
-183 VMQRLDDDIEL
+183 VMQRLDDEIEL

-207 RIELSPQNHLRL
+207 RIELSPANHLRL
-219 IEAVEKALAL
+219 IEGVEKAVAL
-229 SFGEVEVSIV
+229 SFGEVEISIV
-239 NAAEMGLSSDFI
+239 NADEMGLLENHM

-276 NSPKGACS
+276 NSPKGACPT
-284 ECDGLGVKFSLDQS
+284 CDGLGMNFSLDQS
-298 KVINES
+298 KVINEN
-304 LSVENGALK
+304 LSVEAGALK

-332 QNEIDFKTPFFKLD
+332 QNEINAKTPFNELAAY
-346 ESEQRALLYG
+346 EQKALLYG
-356 NASNVKFTWKRHH
+356 NASNIKFTWKRHH

-376 ALRISYEMLKDSKD
+376 ALRLSYEMLKDSKD
-390 FSDYMVEKEC
+390 FSDYMIEKEC

-409 KGSLAVRVAGKT
+409 KGSLAVKVAGKS

-433 CAFMEDE
+433 FAFMSEPS
-440 KNFSYL
+440 NFAYL
-446 SKQSATIAGPILKE
+446 SAQNATIAEPILKE
-460 IRERLAFLRDVGLGY
+460 VRERLAFLCDVGLGY

-511 EPSIGLHERDTMR
+511 EPSIGLHEKDTMR

-541 VEHDKKTMENADF
+541 VEHDKKTMESADF
-554 IIDIGPRAGVNG
+554 IIDIGPKAGAMG

-583 LTAQYLNGKEKINFA
+583 LTAQYLNGKESINFA
-598 KNRKQENFIEIKH
+598 KNRAQKNFIEIKN

-618 DLNVRIPL
+618 NLSVKIPL

-653 EQLTRSKISLNPN
+653 EQLTRSKITPN
-666 LASIDGLEQLDK
+666 ANTAHIDGLEQLDK

-716 IRGYKAGRFSFNVK
+716 LRGYKAGRFSFNVK

-755 ICDACKGK
+755 VCDACKGK
-763 RYNDATLEIKYKGKN
+763 RYNEATLEVKYKGKN
-778 IADVLN
+778 IADILE
-784 MSVSEALEFFKA
+784 MSVAEALEFFKA

-802 KLATICAAGLE
+802 KLATICAVGLE

-837 LSRTDT
+837 LSRSDT

-883 HNLDVIKNCDYI
+883 HNLDVIKNCDYL

-901 GGDLGGKVIATGSPA
+901 GGDLGGQVIATGSPKE
-916 QVAKTHKKTHSFTGE
+916 VAKNHKKTHSFTGE
-931 FLLGELDSMNK
+931 FLESEL
-942 TTKKKA
+942 KAMK

>member
-1 MKESIKVIG
+1 MSEFIKITG

-17 NLNLEI
+17 NINLSI

-117 GVQHCCKCGKEVSKM
+117 GTQHCYKCGKPVSKM
-132 SANDI
+132 SISDI
-137 ISQINALPVGSKI
+137 IDQINTLPQGSKI
-150 VLMAPLVREKKGS
+150 MLLAPLVREKKGS

-169 KLRNDGYVRAQIDG
+169 RLRNDGFVRAQIDG
-183 VMQRLDDDIEL
+183 VMQRLDDEIEL

-207 RIELSPQNHLRL
+207 RIELRAENHLRL
-219 IEAVEKALAL
+219 IEGVEKAVAL
-229 SFGEVEVSIV
+229 SFGEIEISIV
-239 NAAEMGLSSDFI
+239 NADEMGLLESHM

-276 NSPKGACS
+276 NSPKGACPA
-284 ECDGLGVKFSLDQS
+284 CDGLGMNFSLDQS
-298 KVINES
+298 KVINEN
-304 LSVENGALK
+304 LSVEAGALK

-332 QNEIDFKTPFFKLD
+332 QNEINAKTPFNELAAH
-346 ESEQRALLYG
+346 EQKALLYG
-356 NASNVKFTWKRHH
+356 NASNIKFTWKRHH

-376 ALRISYEMLKDSKD
+376 ALRLSYEMLKDSKD
-390 FSDYMVEKEC
+390 FSDYMIEKEC

-409 KGSLAVRVAGKT
+409 KGSLAVKVAGKS

-433 CAFMEDE
+433 FAFMSEPS
-440 KNFSYL
+440 NFAYL
-446 SKQSATIAGPILKE
+446 SAQNSVIAEPILKE
-460 IRERLAFLRDVGLGY
+460 VRERLAFLCDVGLGY

-511 EPSIGLHERDTMR
+511 EPSIGLHEKDTMR

-541 VEHDKKTMENADF
+541 VEHDKKTMESADF
-554 IIDIGPRAGVNG
+554 IIDIGPKAGVMG

-571 AGTYEKL
+571 AGTYKEL

-583 LTAQYLNGKEKINFA
+583 LTAQYLNGKESINFA
-598 KNRKQENFIEIKH
+598 KNRAQENFIEIKN

-618 DLNVRIPL
+618 NLSVKIPL

-653 EQLTRSKISLNPN
+653 EQLTRSKITPN
-666 LASIDGLEQLDK
+666 ASAAHIDGLEQLDK

-716 IRGYKAGRFSFNVK
+716 LRGYKAGRFSFNVK

-755 ICDACKGK
+755 VCDACKGK
-763 RYNDATLEIKYKGKN
+763 RYNEATLEIKYKGKN
-778 IADVLN
+778 IADILE
-784 MSVSEALEFFKA
+784 MSVAEALEFFKA

-802 KLATICAAGLE
+802 KLATICAVGLE

-837 LSRTDT
+837 LSRSDT

-883 HNLDVIKNCDYI
+883 HNLDVIKNCDYLI
-895 VDMGPE
+895 DMGPE
-901 GGDLGGKVIATGSPA
+901 GGDLGGRVIAAGSPKEL
-916 QVAKTHKKTHSFTGE
+916 AKNHKKTHSFTGE
-931 FLLGELDSMNK
+931 FLEDEL
-942 TTKKKA
+942 KAMK

>member
-1 MKESIKVIG
+1 MSEFIKITG

-17 NLNLEI
+17 NINLSI

-117 GVQHCCKCGKEVSKM
+117 GTQHCYKCGKPVSKM
-132 SANDI
+132 SISDI
-137 ISQINALPVGSKI
+137 IDQINALPQGSKI
-150 VLMAPLVREKKGS
+150 MLLAPLVREKKGS

-169 KLRNDGYVRAQIDG
+169 RLRNDGFVRAQIDG
-183 VMQRLDDDIEL
+183 VMQRLDDEIEL

-207 RIELSPQNHLRL
+207 RIELRAENHLRL
-219 IEAVEKALAL
+219 IEGVEKAVAL
-229 SFGEVEVSIV
+229 SFGEIEISIV
-239 NAAEMGLSSDFI
+239 NADEMGLLESHM

-276 NSPKGACS
+276 NSPKGACPA
-284 ECDGLGVKFSLDQS
+284 CDGLGMNFSLDQS
-298 KVINES
+298 KVINEN
-304 LSVENGALK
+304 LSVEAGALK

-332 QNEIDFKTPFFKLD
+332 QNEINSKIPFNELAAH
-346 ESEQRALLYG
+346 EQKALLYG
-356 NASNVKFTWKRHH
+356 NASNIKFTWKRHH

-376 ALRISYEMLKDSKD
+376 ALRLSYEMLKDSKD
-390 FSDYMVEKEC
+390 FSDYMIEKEC

-409 KGSLAVRVAGKT
+409 KGSLAVKVAGKS

-433 CAFMEDE
+433 FAFMSEA
-440 KNFSYL
+440 KNFAYL
-446 SKQSATIAGPILKE
+446 SAQNATIAEPILKE
-460 IRERLAFLRDVGLGY
+460 VRERLAFLCDVGLGY

-511 EPSIGLHERDTMR
+511 EPSIGLHEKDTMR

-541 VEHDKKTMENADF
+541 VEHDKKTMESADF
-554 IIDIGPRAGVNG
+554 IIDIGPKAGVMG

-571 AGTYEKL
+571 AGTYKEL

-583 LTAQYLNGKEKINFA
+583 LTAQYLNGKESINFA
-598 KNRKQENFIEIKH
+598 KNRAQENFIEIKN

-618 DLNVRIPL
+618 NLSVKIPL

-653 EQLTRSKISLNPN
+653 EQLTRSKITPN
-666 LASIDGLEQLDK
+666 VSAAHIDGLEQLDK

-716 IRGYKAGRFSFNVK
+716 LRGYKAGRFSFNVK

-755 ICDACKGK
+755 VCDACKGK
-763 RYNDATLEIKYKGKN
+763 RYNEATLEIKYKGKN
-778 IADVLN
+778 IADILE
-784 MSVSEALEFFKA
+784 MSVAEALEFFKA

-802 KLATICAAGLE
+802 KLATICAVGLE

-837 LSRTDT
+837 LSRSDT

-883 HNLDVIKNCDYI
+883 HNLDVIKNCDYL

-901 GGDLGGKVIATGSPA
+901 GGDLGGEVIATGSPKE
-916 QVAKTHKKTHSFTGE
+916 VAKNHKKTHSFTGE
-931 FLLGELDSMNK
+931 FLEDEL
-942 TTKKKA
+942 KAMK

>member
-1 MKESIKVIG
+1 MSEFIKITG

-17 NLNLEI
+17 NINLSI

-117 GVQHCCKCGKEVSKM
+117 GTQHCYKCGKPVSKM
-132 SANDI
+132 SISDI
-137 ISQINALPVGSKI
+137 IDQINTLPQGSKI
-150 VLMAPLVREKKGS
+150 MLLAPLVREKKGS

-169 KLRNDGYVRAQIDG
+169 RLRNDGFVRAQIDG
-183 VMQRLDDDIEL
+183 VMQRLDDEIEL

-207 RIELSPQNHLRL
+207 RIELSPENHLRL
-219 IEAVEKALAL
+219 IEGVEKAVAL
-229 SFGEVEVSIV
+229 SFGEIEISIV
-239 NAAEMGLSSDFI
+239 NADEMGLLESHM

-276 NSPKGACS
+276 NSPKGACPA
-284 ECDGLGVKFSLDQS
+284 CDGLGMNFSLDQS
-298 KVINES
+298 KVINEN
-304 LSVENGALK
+304 LSVEAGALK

-332 QNEIDFKTPFFKLD
+332 QNEINAKTPFNELAAH
-346 ESEQRALLYG
+346 EQKALLYG
-356 NASNVKFTWKRHH
+356 NASNIKFTWKRHH

-376 ALRISYEMLKDSKD
+376 ALRLSYEMLKDSKD
-390 FSDYMVEKEC
+390 FSDYMIEKEC
-400 SECKGKRLN
+400 NECKGKRLN
-409 KGSLAVRVAGKT
+409 KGSLAVKVAGKS

-433 CAFMEDE
+433 FAFMNEDS
-440 KNFSYL
+440 NFAYL
-446 SKQSATIAGPILKE
+446 SAQNATIAEPILKE
-460 IRERLAFLRDVGLGY
+460 VRERLAFLCDVGLGY

-511 EPSIGLHERDTMR
+511 EPSIGLHEKDTMR

-541 VEHDKKTMENADF
+541 VEHDKKTMESADF
-554 IIDIGPRAGVNG
+554 IIDIGPKAGVMG

-571 AGTYEKL
+571 AGTYKEL

-583 LTAQYLNGKEKINFA
+583 LTAQYLNGKESINFA
-598 KNRKQENFIEIKH
+598 KNRAQENFIEIKN

-618 DLNVRIPL
+618 NLSVKIPL

-653 EQLTRSKISLNPN
+653 EQLTRSKITPN
-666 LASIDGLEQLDK
+666 ASTAHIDGLEQLDK

-716 IRGYKAGRFSFNVK
+716 LRGYKAGRFSFNVK

-755 ICDACKGK
+755 VCDACKGK
-763 RYNDATLEIKYKGKN
+763 RYNEATLEIKYKGKN
-778 IADVLN
+778 IADILE
-784 MSVSEALEFFKA
+784 MSVAEALEFFKA

-802 KLATICAAGLE
+802 KLATICAVGLE

-837 LSRTDT
+837 LSRSDT

-883 HNLDVIKNCDYI
+883 HNLDVIKNCDYLI
-895 VDMGPE
+895 DMGPE
-901 GGDLGGKVIATGSPA
+901 GGDLGGQVIAAGSPKDL
-916 QVAKTHKKTHSFTGE
+916 AKNHKKTHSFTGE
-931 FLLGELDSMNK
+931 FLEDEL
-942 TTKKKA
+942 KAME

>member
-1 MKESIKVIG
+1 MSEFIKITG

-17 NLNLEI
+17 NINLSI

-117 GVQHCCKCGKEVSKM
+117 GTQHCYKCGKPVSKM
-132 SANDI
+132 SISDI
-137 ISQINALPVGSKI
+137 IDQINALPQGSKI
-150 VLMAPLVREKKGS
+150 MLLAPLVREKKGS

-169 KLRNDGYVRAQIDG
+169 RLRNDGFVRAQIDG
-183 VMQRLDDDIEL
+183 VMQRLDDEIEL

-207 RIELSPQNHLRL
+207 RIELRAENHLRL
-219 IEAVEKALAL
+219 IEGVEKAVAL
-229 SFGEVEVSIV
+229 SFGEIEISIV
-239 NAAEMGLSSDFI
+239 NADEMGLLESHM

-276 NSPKGACS
+276 NSPKGACPA
-284 ECDGLGVKFSLDQS
+284 CDGLGMNFSLDQS
-298 KVINES
+298 KVINEN
-304 LSVENGALK
+304 LSVEAGALK

-332 QNEIDFKTPFFKLD
+332 QNEINAKTPFNELAAH
-346 ESEQRALLYG
+346 EQKALLYG
-356 NASNVKFTWKRHH
+356 NASNIKFTWKRHN

-376 ALRISYEMLKDSKD
+376 ALRLSYEMLKDSKD
-390 FSDYMVEKEC
+390 FSDYMIEKEC

-409 KGSLAVRVAGKT
+409 KGSLAVKVAGLS

-433 CAFMEDE
+433 FAFMSEA
-440 KNFSYL
+440 KNFAYL
-446 SKQSATIAGPILKE
+446 SAQNATIAEPILKE
-460 IRERLAFLRDVGLGY
+460 VRERLAFLCDVGLGY

-511 EPSIGLHERDTMR
+511 EPSIGLHEKDTMR

-541 VEHDKKTMENADF
+541 VEHDKKTMESADF
-554 IIDIGPRAGVNG
+554 IIDIGPKAGVMG

-571 AGTYEKL
+571 AGTYKEL

-583 LTAQYLNGKEKINFA
+583 LTAQYLNGKESINFA
-598 KNRKQENFIEIKH
+598 KNRAQENFIEIKN

-618 DLNVRIPL
+618 NLSVKIPL

-653 EQLTRSKISLNPN
+653 EQLTRSKITPN
-666 LASIDGLEQLDK
+666 ASAAHIDGLEQLDK

-716 IRGYKAGRFSFNVK
+716 LRGYKAGRFSFNVK

-755 ICDACKGK
+755 VCDACKGK
-763 RYNDATLEIKYKGKN
+763 RYNEATLEIKYKGKN
-778 IADVLN
+778 IADILE
-784 MSVSEALEFFKA
+784 MSVAEALEFFKA

-802 KLATICAAGLE
+802 KLATICAVGLE

-837 LSRTDT
+837 LSRSDT

-883 HNLDVIKNCDYI
+883 HNLDVIKNCDYL

-901 GGDLGGKVIATGSPA
+901 GGDLGGQVIATGSPKE
-916 QVAKTHKKTHSFTGE
+916 VAKNHKKTHSFTGE
-931 FLLGELDSMNK
+931 FLEDEL
-942 TTKKKA
+942 KAMK

>member
-1 MKESIKVIG
+1 MSEFIKITG

-17 NLNLEI
+17 NINLSI

-117 GVQHCCKCGKEVSKM
+117 GTQHCYKCGKPVSKM
-132 SANDI
+132 SISDI
-137 ISQINALPVGSKI
+137 IDQINTLPQGSKI
-150 VLMAPLVREKKGS
+150 MLLAPLVREKKGS

-169 KLRNDGYVRAQIDG
+169 RLRNDGFVRAQIDG
-183 VMQRLDDDIEL
+183 VMQRLDDEIEL

-207 RIELSPQNHLRL
+207 RIELRAENHLRL
-219 IEAVEKALAL
+219 IEGVEKAVAL
-229 SFGEVEVSIV
+229 SFGEIEISIV
-239 NAAEMGLSSDFI
+239 NADEMGLLHSHM

-276 NSPKGACS
+276 NSPKGACPT
-284 ECDGLGVKFSLDQS
+284 CDGLGMNFSLDQS
-298 KVINES
+298 KVINEN
-304 LSVENGALK
+304 LSVEAGALK

-332 QNEIDFKTPFFKLD
+332 QNEINAKIPFNELA
-346 ESEQRALLYG
+346 SYEQKALLYG
-356 NASNVKFTWKRHH
+356 NASNIKFTWKRHH

-376 ALRISYEMLKDSKD
+376 ALRLSYEMLKDSKD
-390 FSDYMVEKEC
+390 FSDYMIEKEC

-409 KGSLAVRVAGKT
+409 KGSLAVKVAGRS

-433 CAFMEDE
+433 FAFMSEPS
-440 KNFSYL
+440 NFTYL
-446 SKQSATIAGPILKE
+446 SAQNATIAEPILKE
-460 IRERLAFLRDVGLGY
+460 VRERLAFLCDVGLGY

-511 EPSIGLHERDTMR
+511 EPSIGLHEKDTMR

-541 VEHDKKTMENADF
+541 VEHDKKTMQSADF
-554 IIDIGPRAGVNG
+554 IIDIGPKAGAMG

-583 LTAQYLNGKEKINFA
+583 LTAQYLNGKESINFA
-598 KNRKQENFIEIKH
+598 KNRAQNNWLEIKN

-618 DLNVRIPL
+618 NLSVKIPL

-653 EQLTRSKISLNPN
+653 EQLTRSKITPN
-666 LASIDGLEQLDK
+666 ANTAHIDGLEQLDK

-716 IRGYKAGRFSFNVK
+716 LRGYKAGRFSFNVK

-755 ICDACKGK
+755 VCDACKGK
-763 RYNDATLEIKYKGKN
+763 RYNEATLEVKYKGKN
-778 IADVLN
+778 IADILE
-784 MSVSEALEFFKA
+784 MSVAEALEFFKA

-802 KLATICAAGLE
+802 KLATICAVGLE

-837 LSRTDT
+837 LSRSDT

-858 FADVARLVSVLQSL
+858 FADVSRLVSVLQSL

-883 HNLDVIKNCDYI
+883 HNLDVIKNCDYL

-901 GGDLGGKVIATGSPA
+901 GGDLGGEVIATGSPKE
-916 QVAKTHKKTHSFTGE
+916 VAKNHKKTHSFTGE
-931 FLLGELDSMNK
+931 FLEDEL
-942 TTKKKA
+942 KAMK

>member
-1 MKESIKVIG
+1 MSEFIKITG

-17 NLNLEI
+17 NINLSI

-117 GVQHCCKCGKEVSKM
+117 GTQHCYKCGKPVSKM
-132 SANDI
+132 SISDI
-137 ISQINALPVGSKI
+137 IDQINTLPQGSKI
-150 VLMAPLVREKKGS
+150 MLLAPLVREKKGS

-169 KLRNDGYVRAQIDG
+169 RLRNDGFVRAQIDG
-183 VMQRLDDDIEL
+183 VMQRLDDEIEL

-207 RIELSPQNHLRL
+207 RIELSPENHLRL
-219 IEAVEKALAL
+219 IEGVEKAVAL
-229 SFGEVEVSIV
+229 SFGEIEISIV
-239 NAAEMGLSSDFI
+239 NADEMGLLESHM

-276 NSPKGACS
+276 NSPKGACPA
-284 ECDGLGVKFSLDQS
+284 CDGLGMNFSLDQS
-298 KVINES
+298 KVINEN
-304 LSVENGALK
+304 LSVEAGALK

-332 QNEIDFKTPFFKLD
+332 QNEINAKTPFNELAAH
-346 ESEQRALLYG
+346 EQKALLYG
-356 NASNVKFTWKRHH
+356 NASNIKFTWKRHH

-376 ALRISYEMLKDSKD
+376 ALRLSYEMLKDSKD
-390 FSDYMVEKEC
+390 FSDYMIEKEC
-400 SECKGKRLN
+400 NECKGKRLN
-409 KGSLAVRVAGKT
+409 KGSLAVKVAGLS

-433 CAFMEDE
+433 FAFMSEA
-440 KNFSYL
+440 KNFAYL
-446 SKQSATIAGPILKE
+446 SAQNATIAEPILKE
-460 IRERLAFLRDVGLGY
+460 VRERLAFLCDVGLGY

-511 EPSIGLHERDTMR
+511 EPSIGLHEKDTMR

-541 VEHDKKTMENADF
+541 VEHDKKTMESADF
-554 IIDIGPRAGVNG
+554 IIDIGPKAGVMG

-571 AGTYEKL
+571 AGTYKEL

-583 LTAQYLNGKEKINFA
+583 LTAQYLNGKESINFA
-598 KNRKQENFIEIKH
+598 KNRAQENFIEIKN

-618 DLNVRIPL
+618 NLSVKIPL

-653 EQLTRSKISLNPN
+653 EQLTRSKITPN
-666 LASIDGLEQLDK
+666 ASAAHIDGLEQLDK

-716 IRGYKAGRFSFNVK
+716 LRGYKAGRFSFNVK

-755 ICDACKGK
+755 VCDACKGK
-763 RYNDATLEIKYKGKN
+763 RYNETTLEIKYKGKN
-778 IADVLN
+778 IADILE
-784 MSVSEALEFFKA
+784 MSVAEALEFFKA

-802 KLATICAAGLE
+802 KLATICAVGLE

-837 LSRTDT
+837 LSRSDT

-883 HNLDVIKNCDYI
+883 HNLDVIKNCDYL

-901 GGDLGGKVIATGSPA
+901 GGDLGGQVIATGSPKE
-916 QVAKTHKKTHSFTGE
+916 VAKNHKKTHSFTGE
-931 FLLGELDSMNK
+931 FLEYEL
-942 TTKKKA
+942 KAMK

>member
-1 MKESIKVIG
+1 MSEFIKITG

-17 NLNLEI
+17 NINLSI

-117 GVQHCCKCGKEVSKM
+117 GTQHCYKCGKPVSKM
-132 SANDI
+132 SISDI
-137 ISQINALPVGSKI
+137 IDQINTLPQGSKI
-150 VLMAPLVREKKGS
+150 MLLAPLVREKKGS

-169 KLRNDGYVRAQIDG
+169 RLRNDGFVRAQIDG
-183 VMQRLDDDIEL
+183 VMQRLDDEIEL

-207 RIELSPQNHLRL
+207 RIELSPANHLRL
-219 IEAVEKALAL
+219 IEGVEKAVAL
-229 SFGEVEVSIV
+229 SFGEVEISIV
-239 NAAEMGLSSDFI
+239 NADEMGLLESHM

-276 NSPKGACS
+276 NSPKGACPT
-284 ECDGLGVKFSLDQS
+284 CDGLGMNFSLDQS
-298 KVINES
+298 KVINEN
-304 LSVENGALK
+304 LSVEAGALK

-332 QNEIDFKTPFFKLD
+332 QNEINSKIPFNELA
-346 ESEQRALLYG
+346 SYEQKALLYG
-356 NASNVKFTWKRHH
+356 NASNIKFTWKRHH

-376 ALRISYEMLKDSKD
+376 ALRLSYEMLKDSKD
-390 FSDYMVEKEC
+390 FSDYMIEKEC

-409 KGSLAVRVAGKT
+409 KGSLAVKVAGRS

-433 CAFMEDE
+433 FAFMSEPS
-440 KNFSYL
+440 NFAYL
-446 SKQSATIAGPILKE
+446 SAQNATIAEPILKE
-460 IRERLAFLRDVGLGY
+460 VRERLAFLCDVGLGY

-511 EPSIGLHERDTMR
+511 EPSIGLHEKDTMR
-524 LIKTLRSL
+524 LIKTLRNL

-541 VEHDKKTMENADF
+541 VEHDKKTMQSADF
-554 IIDIGPRAGVNG
+554 IIDIGPKAGAMG

-583 LTAQYLNGKEKINFA
+583 LTAQYLNGKESINFA
-598 KNRKQENFIEIKH
+598 KNRAQKNFIEIKN

-618 DLNVRIPL
+618 NLSVKIPL

-653 EQLTRSKISLNPN
+653 EQLTRSKITPN
-666 LASIDGLEQLDK
+666 ANTAHIDGLEQLDK

-716 IRGYKAGRFSFNVK
+716 LRGYKAGRFSFNVK

-755 ICDACKGK
+755 VCDACKGK
-763 RYNDATLEIKYKGKN
+763 RYNEATLEIKYKGKN
-778 IADVLN
+778 IADILE
-784 MSVSEALEFFKA
+784 MSVAEALEFFKA

-802 KLATICAAGLE
+802 KLATICAVGLE

-837 LSRTDT
+837 LSRSDT

-883 HNLDVIKNCDYI
+883 HNLDVIKNCDYL

-901 GGDLGGKVIATGSPA
+901 GGDLGGEVIATGSPKE
-916 QVAKTHKKTHSFTGE
+916 VAKNHKKTHSFTGE
-931 FLLGELDSMNK
+931 FLESEL
-942 TTKKKA
+942 KAMK

>member
-1 MKESIKVIG
+1 MSEFIKITG

-17 NLNLEI
+17 NINLSI

-117 GVQHCCKCGKEVSKM
+117 GTQHCYKCGKPVSKM
-132 SANDI
+132 SISDI
-137 ISQINALPVGSKI
+137 IDQINTLPQGSKI
-150 VLMAPLVREKKGS
+150 MLLAPLVREKKGS

-169 KLRNDGYVRAQIDG
+169 RLRNDGFVRAQIDG
-183 VMQRLDDDIEL
+183 VMQRLDDEIEL

-207 RIELSPQNHLRL
+207 RIELRAENHLRL
-219 IEAVEKALAL
+219 IEGVEKAVAL
-229 SFGEVEVSIV
+229 SFGEIEISIV
-239 NAAEMGLSSDFI
+239 NADEMGLLESHM

-276 NSPKGACS
+276 NSPKGACPA
-284 ECDGLGVKFSLDQS
+284 CDGLGMNFSLDQS
-298 KVINES
+298 KVINEN
-304 LSVENGALK
+304 LSVEAGALK

-332 QNEIDFKTPFFKLD
+332 QNEINAKTPFNELAAH
-346 ESEQRALLYG
+346 EQKALLYG
-356 NASNVKFTWKRHH
+356 NASNIKFTWKRHH

-376 ALRISYEMLKDSKD
+376 ALRLSYEMLKDSKD
-390 FSDYMVEKEC
+390 FSDYMIEKEC
-400 SECKGKRLN
+400 NECKGKRLN
-409 KGSLAVRVAGKT
+409 KGSLAVKVAGLS

-428 QIKEC
+428 QIKEYF
-433 CAFMEDE
+433 AFMSEA
-440 KNFSYL
+440 KNFAYL
-446 SKQSATIAGPILKE
+446 SAQNATIAEPILKE
-460 IRERLAFLRDVGLGY
+460 VRERLAFLCDVGLGY

-511 EPSIGLHERDTMR
+511 EPSIGLHEKDTMR

-541 VEHDKKTMENADF
+541 VEHDKKTMESADF
-554 IIDIGPRAGVNG
+554 IIDIGPKAGVMG

-571 AGTYEKL
+571 AGTYKEL

-583 LTAQYLNGKEKINFA
+583 LTAQYLNGKESINFA
-598 KNRKQENFIEIKH
+598 KNRAQENFIEIKN

-618 DLNVRIPL
+618 NLSVKIPL

-653 EQLTRSKISLNPN
+653 EQLTRSKITPN
-666 LASIDGLEQLDK
+666 ASAAHIDGLEQLDK

-716 IRGYKAGRFSFNVK
+716 LRGYKAGRFSFNVK

-755 ICDACKGK
+755 VCDACKGK
-763 RYNDATLEIKYKGKN
+763 RYNEATLEIKYKGKN
-778 IADVLN
+778 IADILE
-784 MSVSEALEFFKA
+784 MSVAEALEFFKA

-802 KLATICAAGLE
+802 KLATICAVGLE

-837 LSRTDT
+837 LSRSDT

-883 HNLDVIKNCDYI
+883 HNLDVIKNCDYL

-901 GGDLGGKVIATGSPA
+901 GGDLGGEVIATGSPKE
-916 QVAKTHKKTHSFTGE
+916 VAKNHKKTHSFTGE
-931 FLLGELDSMNK
+931 FLEDEL
-942 TTKKKA
+942 KAIK

>member
-1 MKESIKVIG
+1 MSEFIKITG

-17 NLNLEI
+17 NINLSI

-117 GVQHCCKCGKEVSKM
+117 GTQHCYKCGKPVSKM
-132 SANDI
+132 SISDI
-137 ISQINALPVGSKI
+137 IDQINTLPQGSKI
-150 VLMAPLVREKKGS
+150 MLLAPLVREKKGS

-169 KLRNDGYVRAQIDG
+169 RLRNDGFVRAQIDG
-183 VMQRLDDDIEL
+183 VMQRLDDEIEL

-207 RIELSPQNHLRL
+207 RIELSPENHLRL
-219 IEAVEKALAL
+219 IEGVEKAVAL
-229 SFGEVEVSIV
+229 SFGEIEISIV
-239 NAAEMGLSSDFI
+239 NADEMGLLESHM

-276 NSPKGACS
+276 NSPKGACPT
-284 ECDGLGVKFSLDQS
+284 CDGLGMNFSLDQS
-298 KVINES
+298 KVINEN
-304 LSVENGALK
+304 LSVEAGALK

-332 QNEIDFKTPFFKLD
+332 QNEINSKIPFNELAAH
-346 ESEQRALLYG
+346 EQKALLYG
-356 NASNVKFTWKRHH
+356 NASNIKFTWKRHH

-376 ALRISYEMLKDSKD
+376 ALRLSYEMLKDSKD
-390 FSDYMVEKEC
+390 FSDYMIEKEC
-400 SECKGKRLN
+400 NECKGKRLN
-409 KGSLAVRVAGKT
+409 KGSLAVKVAGKS

-433 CAFMEDE
+433 FAFMSEA
-440 KNFSYL
+440 KNFAYL
-446 SKQSATIAGPILKE
+446 SAQNATIAEPILKE
-460 IRERLAFLRDVGLGY
+460 VRERLAFLCDVGLGY

-511 EPSIGLHERDTMR
+511 EPSIGLHEKDTMR

-541 VEHDKKTMENADF
+541 VEHDKKTMESADF
-554 IIDIGPRAGVNG
+554 IIDIGPKAGVMG

-571 AGTYEKL
+571 AGTYKEL

-583 LTAQYLNGKEKINFA
+583 LTAQYLNGKESINFA
-598 KNRKQENFIEIKH
+598 KNRAQENFIEIKN

-618 DLNVRIPL
+618 NLSVKIPL

-653 EQLTRSKISLNPN
+653 EQLTRSKITPN
-666 LASIDGLEQLDK
+666 VSTAHIDGLEQLDK

-716 IRGYKAGRFSFNVK
+716 LRGYKAGRFSFNVK

-755 ICDACKGK
+755 VCDACKGK
-763 RYNDATLEIKYKGKN
+763 RYNEATLEIKYKGKN
-778 IADVLN
+778 IADILE
-784 MSVSEALEFFKA
+784 MSVAEALEFFKA

-802 KLATICAAGLE
+802 KLATICAVGLE

-837 LSRTDT
+837 LSRSDT

-883 HNLDVIKNCDYI
+883 HNLDVIKNCDYL

-901 GGDLGGKVIATGSPA
+901 GGDLGGEVIATGSPKE
-916 QVAKTHKKTHSFTGE
+916 VAKNHKKTHSFTGE
-931 FLLGELDSMNK
+931 FLADEL
-942 TTKKKA
+942 KAMK